1 MNYMK
6 ELQMKPENKS
16 YNLLNVTRAK
26 AKMFEYHIPESDHI
40 KIPEEP
46 AKLLTI
52 SIGLLGDFAASV
64 NRGESGD
71 EYLVELKKNLLF
83 SAHFFDAYHQS
94 RLDGTLDP
102 YLMLLGSAS
111 YYLCDLQGASS
122 VLIQKLKQEID
133 SSEVEGLY
141 CPNLEGAGLEFLLL
155 WILESKFDHYFEKID
170 SVFGQF
176 IEGISKD
183 FCSFFSSGND
193 EKLKSQLNELRKY
206 IYSVGSPRQILL
218 GDLICSIGYKKIQNS
233 TWMCLPKYSGL
244 SKREWINTLKK
255 KNFIKEFWP
264 AQHLLGKAGILK
276 GKSAIVQMPTSAGK
290 TKSTELIIRSAF
302 LSGRATLAVIV
313 APFRAL
319 CNEIKNTLADAFYN
333 EPIEIDELSDTLQVD
348 FKFSDLLGHQQ
359 ILVLTPEKLFYILKH
374 SVDLASKIDLLILDE
389 GHQFDSGTRGVT
401 YELLLTSLNLKIP
414 QEAQKILISAV
425 ISNAENIGE
434 WLNGESNVVDGE
446 ALIPTFKSIAFAS
459 WIDQQ
464 GRIEYV
470 NTDNID
476 RNEFFVPR
484 VIEKI
489 ELNKKVGERKK
500 RYFPEKGKG
509 SGQSIALYLGLKLI
523 SNGSIAIF
531 CGSKAVAVSICEKAI
546 DIIERDI
553 PLNLPKE
560 YSDYQEVIRLR
571 NLHVLNLGEDSSA
584 SIISQYGIFSHHG
597 NVPHG
602 IRLAIEHAMR
612 ENLIRFVVCTSTL
625 AQGVNLPIRYLIV
638 TSIYQA
644 GEPIKVRDFHNL
656 IGRAGRSGMHTEGS
670 ILFVDPEVYENRKN
684 SRGKWSWKQIRDLL
698 NPNNSEPCISNL
710 LSIFDPIKSDDGK
723 YYIDINALDFA
734 KTYIDGSNDIHNWAD
749 EIVQEHHGK
758 NFSHNGVTQQIS
770 WKINLICSLENFL
783 LSFESNEEKLT
794 EANAIV
800 LAEGTLAFYLADEEK
815 KEQLRLLFKILADN
829 IITNMKDSESR
840 IVYGKTFYGIHD
852 SQVILKWLSEY
863 SDKLIVAENN
873 NEIIEALWEIM
884 EIYIHNNSFNKF
896 NKPDIL
902 LEMVKKWV
910 SGRSFSEI
918 YQFSQ
923 DNDCKLGYSAR
934 PRKIKIENIVDIF
947 EGGIAYDASLF
958 VSTLAEFTNL
968 LERNDKIKLFN
979 ILQFFQKH
987 LKYGLPTKTAIALY
1001 EMGFADRV
1009 IAQDLALS
1017 LGLISIE
1024 KQEIIEEL
1032 KKNKEKSQEVMA
1044 KYPSYFQNEMLK
1056 ILNN

>member
-6 ELQMKPENKS
+6 ELQMKPEKKS
-16 YNLLNVTRAK
+16 YYLLNVTRAK
-26 AKMFEYHIPESDHI
+26 AKMFEYHVPKSDHI
-40 KIPEEP
+40 KIPEDP
-46 AKLLTI
+46 TKLLTI
-52 SIGLLGDFAASV
+52 SIGLLGDFAAAI
-64 NRGESGD
+64 NRGESGN
-71 EYLVELKKNLLF
+71 EQLSELKKNLLF
-83 SAHFFDAYHQS
+83 SAHFFDFYLQS
-94 RLDGTLDP
+94 NLAINLDS
-102 YLMLLGSAS
+102 YLMLLGAAS
-111 YYLCDLQGASS
+111 YYLCDLQGSAS
-122 VLIQKLKQEID
+122 VLIKDINRETLD
-133 SSEVEGLY
+133 LNGEGL
-141 CPNLEGAGLEFLLL
+141 ETLLFCL
-155 WILESKFDHYFEKID
+155 LYSEYDYTDKHLFSDLNNNIIKNILYFYKEASHEHELIN
-170 SVFGQF
+170 SVV
-176 IEGISKD
+176 
-183 FCSFFSSGND
+183 
-193 EKLKSQLNELRKY
+193 KLRNEVY
-206 IYSVGSPRQILL
+206 INGTPRQLLL
-218 GDLICSIGYKKIQNS
+218 GDLIAAIVKKKLENS
-233 TWMCLPKYSGL
+233 AWKNLPLYSGV
-244 SKREWINTLKK
+244 SKEKWQPILQ
-255 KNFIKEFWP
+255 KNSFIKEFWP

-276 GKSAIVQMPTSAGK
+276 GKSAVIQMPTSAGK

-333 EPIEIDELSDTLQVD
+333 EPIKIDELSDTLQID

-389 GHQFDSGTRGVT
+389 GYQFDSGTRGVT

-425 ISNAENIGE
+425 ISNAKDIGE

-446 ALIPTFKSIAFAS
+446 ALIPAFKSIAFAS
-459 WIDQQ
+459 WLDQQ

-470 NTDNID
+470 NATDID

-489 ELNKKVGERKK
+489 ELNKKGRERKK
-500 RYFPEKGKG
+500 RYFPEKGD
-509 SGQSIALYLGLKLI
+509 GQSIAIYLGFKLV

-531 CGSKAVAVSICEKAI
+531 CGSKPTAVSICEKAI
-546 DIIERDI
+546 DIIERNTH
-553 PLNLPKE
+553 LKQPKE
-560 YSDYQEVIRLR
+560 YSNYQEVIRLR
-571 NLHVLNLGEDSSA
+571 NLHILNLGEDSSA
-584 SIISQYGIFSHHG
+584 SISSQYGIFSHHG

-602 IRLAIEHAMR
+602 IRLAVEYAMR

-644 GEPIKVRDFHNL
+644 GDRIKVRDFHNL

-684 SRGKWSWKQIRDLL
+684 SREKWRWEQIKDLL

-710 LSIFDPIKSDDGK
+710 LSIFDPITSDDGK
-723 YYIDINALDFA
+723 SHIDIKALDFA
-734 KTYIDGSNDIHNWAD
+734 KAYIYGSNDIHNLVD
-749 EIVQEHHGK
+749 EIVQKYHDK

-863 SDKLIVAENN
+863 SDKLIVVENN

-884 EIYIHNNSFNKF
+884 KIYIRNKSFNKF

-918 YQFSQ
+918 YQFSK
-923 DNDCKLGYSAR
+923 DNDCKLGYGTR

-1024 KQEIIEEL
+1024 KQKIIEEL

-1044 KYPSYFQNEMLK
+1044 KYPSYFQNEMQK
-1056 ILNN
+1056 ILNS

>member
-26 AKMFEYHIPESDHI
+26 AKMFEYHVPESDHI
-40 KIPEEP
+40 KIPEDP

-52 SIGLLGDFAASV
+52 SIGLLGDFAAAI

-71 EYLVELKKNLLF
+71 EQLSELKKNLLF
-83 SAHFFDAYHQS
+83 SAHFFDFYLQS
-94 RLDGTLDP
+94 NLAMNLDS
-102 YLMLLGSAS
+102 YLMLLGAAS
-111 YYLCDLQGASS
+111 YYLCDLQGSAS
-122 VLIQKLKQEID
+122 VLIKGINRESLD
-133 SSEVEGLY
+133 LNGEGL
-141 CPNLEGAGLEFLLL
+141 ETLLFCL
-155 WILESKFDHYFEKID
+155 LRSEYDYYD
-170 SVFGQF
+170 
-176 IEGISKD
+176 SKD
-183 FCSFFSSGND
+183 KNIFSDLNNNIIKKIHLFYKKGSND
-193 EKLKSQLNELRKY
+193 HELLNLVAKLRSE
-206 IYSVGSPRQILL
+206 IYKNGTPRQLLL
-218 GDLICSIGYKKIQNS
+218 GDLITAVVKKKLENS
-233 TWMCLPKYSGL
+233 VWKNLPFYSGV
-244 SKREWINTLKK
+244 SKEKWQLILQKDS
-255 KNFIKEFWP
+255 FIKEFWP
-264 AQHLLGKAGILK
+264 SQHLLGKADVLK
-276 GKSAIVQMPTSAGK
+276 GKSAVIQMPTSAGK

-302 LSGRATLAVIV
+302 LSGRANLAVIV

-333 EPIEIDELSDTLQVD
+333 EPIKIDELSDTLQID

-389 GHQFDSGTRGVT
+389 GHQFDSGARGVT

-425 ISNAENIGE
+425 ISNAKDIGE

-446 ALIPTFKSIAFAS
+446 ALIPAFKSIAFAS
-459 WIDQQ
+459 WLDQQ

-531 CGSKAVAVSICEKAI
+531 CGSKPVAVSICEKAI

-684 SRGKWSWKQIRDLL
+684 SRGKWSWKQIKDLL

-710 LSIFDPIKSDDGK
+710 LSIFDPITSDDGK

-734 KTYIDGSNDIHNWAD
+734 KAYIYGSNDIHNLAD
-749 EIVQEHHGK
+749 EIVQKYHDK
-758 NFSHNGVTQQIS
+758 NFSHNGVTQKIS

-884 EIYIHNNSFNKF
+884 KIYIHNNSFNKF

-923 DNDCKLGYSAR
+923 DNDCKLGPSTR

>member
-1 MNYMK
+1 
-6 ELQMKPENKS
+6 MKPENKS

-40 KIPEEP
+40 KIPEDP

-52 SIGLLGDFAASV
+52 SIGLLGDFAAAI

-71 EYLVELKKNLLF
+71 EQLSELKKNLLF
-83 SAHFFDAYHQS
+83 SAHFFDFYLQS
-94 RLDGTLDP
+94 NLAMNLDS
-102 YLMLLGSAS
+102 YLMLLGAAS
-111 YYLCDLQGASS
+111 YYLCDLQGSAS
-122 VLIQKLKQEID
+122 VLIKGINRESLD
-133 SSEVEGLY
+133 LNGEGL
-141 CPNLEGAGLEFLLL
+141 ETLLFCL
-155 WILESKFDHYFEKID
+155 LRSEYDYYD
-170 SVFGQF
+170 
-176 IEGISKD
+176 SKD
-183 FCSFFSSGND
+183 KNIFSDLNNNIIKKIHLFYKKGSND
-193 EKLKSQLNELRKY
+193 HELLNLVAKLRSE
-206 IYSVGSPRQILL
+206 IYKNGTPRQLLL
-218 GDLICSIGYKKIQNS
+218 GDLITAVVKKKLENS
-233 TWMCLPKYSGL
+233 VWKNLPFYSGV
-244 SKREWINTLKK
+244 SKEKWQLILQKDS
-255 KNFIKEFWP
+255 FIKEFWP
-264 AQHLLGKAGILK
+264 SQHLLGKADVLK
-276 GKSAIVQMPTSAGK
+276 GKSAVIQMPTSAGK

-302 LSGRATLAVIV
+302 LSGRANLAVIV

-333 EPIEIDELSDTLQVD
+333 EPIKIDELSDTLQID

-425 ISNAENIGE
+425 ISNAKDIGE

-446 ALIPTFKSIAFAS
+446 ALIPAFKSIAFAS
-459 WIDQQ
+459 WLDQQ

-531 CGSKAVAVSICEKAI
+531 CGSKPVAVSICEKAI

-710 LSIFDPIKSDDGK
+710 LSIFDPITSDDGK

-923 DNDCKLGYSAR
+923 DNDCKLGPSTR

>member
-1 MNYMK
+1 
-6 ELQMKPENKS
+6 MKPENKS

-26 AKMFEYHIPESDHI
+26 AKMFEYHVPESDHI
-40 KIPEEP
+40 KIPEDP

-122 VLIQKLKQEID
+122 VLIQKLKQKID

-206 IYSVGSPRQILL
+206 IYSAGSPRQILL

-244 SKREWINTLKK
+244 SKGEWINTLKK

-264 AQHLLGKAGILK
+264 AQHLLGKADILK
-276 GKSAIVQMPTSAGK
+276 GKSAIVQMPTSVGK
-290 TKSTELIIRSAF
+290 TKSIELIIRSAF
-302 LSGRATLAVIV
+302 LSGRAILAVIV

-319 CNEIKNTLADAFYN
+319 CNEIKNTLVDAFYN
-333 EPIEIDELSDTLQVD
+333 ESIKIDELSDTLQID
-348 FKFSDLLGHQQ
+348 FEFSNLFGHQQ
-359 ILVLTPEKLFYILKH
+359 ILVLTPEKLFYILKY

-389 GHQFDSGTRGVT
+389 GHQFDSGARGIT
-401 YELLLTSLNLKIP
+401 YELLLTSLNFKIP
-414 QEAQKILISAV
+414 HEAQKILISAV

-434 WLNGESNVVDGE
+434 WLNGESNVIDGE

-459 WIDQQ
+459 WLDQQ

-470 NTDNID
+470 DTDNID

-500 RYFPEKGKG
+500 RYFPEKGKR

-523 SNGSIAIF
+523 SNGSVAIF
-531 CGSKAVAVSICEKAI
+531 CGSKPVAVSICEKAI

-670 ILFVDPEVYENRKN
+670 ILFVDPKVYDSRK
-684 SRGKWSWKQIRDLL
+684 KWEQVKKLL
-698 NPNNSEPCISNL
+698 NPNNSEPCVSNL
-710 LSIFDPIKSDDGK
+710 LSIFDPITSDDGK

-749 EIVQEHHGK
+749 EIVQKHHDK
-758 NFSHNGVTQQIS
+758 NFSHDGVTRQIS

-783 LSFESNEEKLT
+783 LSFETSEKKLT
-794 EANAIV
+794 ELNAID
-800 LAEGTLAFYLADEEK
+800 LAESTLAFYLADEEK
-815 KEQLRLLFKILADN
+815 KEQLSLLFKILADN
-829 IITNMKDSESR
+829 IIINMKNSDSR
-840 IVYGKTFYGIHD
+840 IVYGKTFYGIRD

-863 SDKLIVAENN
+863 SDKLAAAENN
-873 NEIIEALWEIM
+873 SEIIEFLWEIM
-884 EIYIHNNSFNKF
+884 KDYIHNNSFNKF
-896 NKPDIL
+896 NQKDIL
-902 LEMVKKWV
+902 CEMVKKWI
-910 SGRSFSEI
+910 SGCSFSEI
-918 YQFSQ
+918 YQFSKIKGCQ
-923 DNDCKLGYSAR
+923 LRAGTQLR
-934 PRKIKIENIVDIF
+934 EIKIENIVDIF
-947 EGGIAYDASLF
+947 EGGIAYDSALF
-958 VSTLAEFTNL
+958 VSALAEFTNL
-968 LERNDKIKLFN
+968 LERSDKFKLFN
-979 ILQFFQKH
+979 KLQIFQKH
-987 LKYGLPTKTAIALY
+987 LKYGLPSETAITLY

-1017 LGLISIE
+1017 LGLMSIE

-1044 KYPSYFQNEMLK
+1044 KYPSYFQNEMLR
-1056 ILNN
+1056 ILDN

>member
-1 MNYMK
+1 MK
-6 ELQMKPENKS
+6 EQQMKPEKKS

-26 AKMFEYHIPESDHI
+26 AKMFEYHVSESDHI
-40 KIPEEP
+40 RIPEDP

-52 SIGLLGDFAASV
+52 SIGLLGDFAAAI

-71 EYLVELKKNLLF
+71 EELSELKKNLLF
-83 SAHFFDAYHQS
+83 SAHFFDFYRQS
-94 RLDGTLDP
+94 NLAINLDS
-102 YLMLLGSAS
+102 YLMLLGAAS
-111 YYLCDLQGASS
+111 YYLCDLQGSAS
-122 VLIQKLKQEID
+122 VLIKDINRESLD
-133 SSEVEGLY
+133 LNGEGL
-141 CPNLEGAGLEFLLL
+141 ETLLFCL
-155 WILESKFDHYFEKID
+155 LHSEYDYTDKHLFSDLNNNIIKNILYFYKEASHEHELIN
-170 SVFGQF
+170 SVV
-176 IEGISKD
+176 
-183 FCSFFSSGND
+183 
-193 EKLKSQLNELRKY
+193 KLRNEVY
-206 IYSVGSPRQILL
+206 INGTPRQLLL
-218 GDLICSIGYKKIQNS
+218 GDLIAAIVKKKLENS
-233 TWMCLPKYSGL
+233 AWKNLPLYSGV
-244 SKREWINTLKK
+244 SKEKWQPILQ
-255 KNFIKEFWP
+255 KNSFIKEFWP

-276 GKSAIVQMPTSAGK
+276 GKSAVIQMPTSAGK

-333 EPIEIDELSDTLQVD
+333 EPIKIDELSDTLQID

-374 SVDLASKIDLLILDE
+374 SVELAKKIDLLILDE

-414 QEAQKILISAV
+414 QKAQKILISAV

-434 WLNGESNVVDGE
+434 WLNGESNVVDGK
-446 ALIPTFKSIAFAS
+446 ALTPTFKSIAFAS
-459 WIDQQ
+459 WLDQQ

-470 NTDNID
+470 NANDID

-489 ELNKKVGERKK
+489 ELNKKGRERKK
-500 RYFPEKGKG
+500 RYFPEKGD
-509 SGQSIALYLGLKLI
+509 GQSIAIYLGFKLV

-531 CGSKAVAVSICEKAI
+531 CGSKPTAVSICEKAI
-546 DIIERDI
+546 DIIERNTH
-553 PLNLPKE
+553 LKQPKE
-560 YSDYQEVIRLR
+560 YSNDQEVIRLR
-571 NLHVLNLGEDSSA
+571 NLHILNLGEDSSA
-584 SIISQYGIFSHHG
+584 SISSQYGIFSHHG

-602 IRLAIEHAMR
+602 IRLAVEYAMR

-644 GEPIKVRDFHNL
+644 GDRIKVRDFHNL

-684 SRGKWSWKQIRDLL
+684 SREKWRWEQIKDLL

-710 LSIFDPIKSDDGK
+710 LSIFDPITSDDGK
-723 YYIDINALDFA
+723 YYIDIKALDFA
-734 KTYIDGSNDIHNWAD
+734 KAYIYVSNGIHNLAD
-749 EIVQEHHGK
+749 EIVRRYHDK

-815 KEQLRLLFKILADN
+815 KEQLRLLFKLLADN

-840 IVYGKTFYGIHD
+840 IVYRKTFYGIHD

-863 SDKLIVAENN
+863 SDKLIVTENN

-884 EIYIHNNSFNKF
+884 KIYIRNKSFNKF

-910 SGRSFSEI
+910 SGHSFSEI
-918 YQFSQ
+918 YQFSK
-923 DNDCKLGYSAR
+923 DNDCKLDYGTI

>member
-26 AKMFEYHIPESDHI
+26 AKMFEYHVPESDHI
-40 KIPEEP
+40 KIPEDP

-52 SIGLLGDFAASV
+52 SIGLLGDFAASI

-71 EYLVELKKNLLF
+71 EYFVELKKNLLF

-122 VLIQKLKQEID
+122 VLIQKIKQEID

-206 IYSVGSPRQILL
+206 IYSVGSPRQILF

-264 AQHLLGKAGILK
+264 AQHLLGKADILK
-276 GKSAIVQMPTSAGK
+276 GESAIVQMPTSAGK

-333 EPIEIDELSDTLQVD
+333 EPIKIDELSDTLQID
-348 FKFSDLLGHQQ
+348 FEFSNLFGHQQ
-359 ILVLTPEKLFYILKH
+359 ILILTPEKLFYILKH
-374 SVDLASKIDLLILDE
+374 SVDLATKIDLLILDE
-389 GHQFDSGTRGVT
+389 GHQFDSGARGIT

-414 QEAQKILISAV
+414 QKAQKILISAV

-459 WIDQQ
+459 WSDQL

-476 RNEFFVPR
+476 HNEFFVPR

-489 ELNKKVGERKK
+489 ELNKKGKERKK

-531 CGSKAVAVSICEKAI
+531 CGSKLAAVSICEKAI
-546 DIIERDI
+546 DIIKRNV
-553 PLNLPKE
+553 PLNLPE
-560 YSDYQEVIRLR
+560 TYSDSQEVIRLR
-571 NLHVLNLGEDSSA
+571 NLHILNLGEDSSA
-584 SIISQYGIFSHHG
+584 SISSKYGIFSHHG

-644 GEPIKVRDFHNL
+644 GERIKVRDFHNL
-656 IGRAGRSGMHTEGS
+656 IGRAGRSDMHTEGS
-670 ILFVDPEVYENRKN
+670 ILFVDPEVYD
-684 SRGKWSWKQIRDLL
+684 SRNIFIEKWRWKQIKELL

-723 YYIDINALDFA
+723 YYIDIKILDFVA
-734 KTYIDGSNDIHNWAD
+734 AYIDSSNDIHKWID
-749 EIVQEHHGK
+749 EIVQKHHDK
-758 NFSHNGVTQQIS
+758 NFSHDGVTQQIF

-783 LSFESNEEKLT
+783 LSFESNEEELT
-794 EANAIV
+794 ELNAIA

-815 KEQLRLLFKILADN
+815 KEQLRLLFKILVDN
-829 IITNMKDSESR
+829 IVTNMKDSNIR
-840 IVYGKTFYGIHD
+840 IVYGKTFYGIRD
-852 SQVILKWLSEY
+852 SQAILKWLSEY
-863 SDKLIVAENN
+863 SDKIVMAKDN
-873 NEIIEALWEIM
+873 NEIIESLWEM
-884 EIYIHNNSFNKF
+884 MKNYIHNNSFKKF
-896 NKPDIL
+896 NQKDIL
-902 LEMVKKWV
+902 CEMVKKWI
-910 SGRSFSEI
+910 SGCSFSEI
-918 YQFSQ
+918 YQFSKIKGCQ
-923 DNDCKLGYSAR
+923 LRAGTQL
-934 PRKIKIENIVDIF
+934 RKIKIENIVDIF
-947 EGGIAYDASLF
+947 EGGIAYDSALF

-968 LERNDKIKLFN
+968 LEQNDKFKLFN
-979 ILQFFQKH
+979 KLQIFQKH
-987 LKYGLPTKTAIALY
+987 LKYGLPSETAITLY

-1017 LGLISIE
+1017 LGLMSIE

-1044 KYPSYFQNEMLK
+1044 KYPSYFQNEMLR
-1056 ILNN
+1056 ILDN

>member
-26 AKMFEYHIPESDHI
+26 AKMFEYHVPESDHI
-40 KIPEEP
+40 KIPEDP

-52 SIGLLGDFAASV
+52 SIGLLGDFAAAI

-71 EYLVELKKNLLF
+71 EQLSELKKNLLF
-83 SAHFFDAYHQS
+83 SAHFFDFYLQS
-94 RLDGTLDP
+94 NLAMNLDS
-102 YLMLLGSAS
+102 YLMLLGAAS
-111 YYLCDLQGASS
+111 YYLCDLQGSAS
-122 VLIQKLKQEID
+122 VLIKGINRESLD
-133 SSEVEGLY
+133 LNGEGL
-141 CPNLEGAGLEFLLL
+141 ETLLFCL
-155 WILESKFDHYFEKID
+155 LRSEYDYYD
-170 SVFGQF
+170 
-176 IEGISKD
+176 SKD
-183 FCSFFSSGND
+183 KNIFSDLNNNIIKKIHLFYKKGSND
-193 EKLKSQLNELRKY
+193 HELLNLVAKLRSE
-206 IYSVGSPRQILL
+206 IYKNGTPRQLLL
-218 GDLICSIGYKKIQNS
+218 GDLITAVVKKKLENS
-233 TWMCLPKYSGL
+233 VWKNLPFYSGV
-244 SKREWINTLKK
+244 SKEKWQLILQKDS
-255 KNFIKEFWP
+255 FIKEFWP
-264 AQHLLGKAGILK
+264 SQHLLGKADVLK
-276 GKSAIVQMPTSAGK
+276 GKSAVIQMPTSAGK

-302 LSGRATLAVIV
+302 LSGRANLAVIV

-333 EPIEIDELSDTLQVD
+333 EPIKIDELSDTLQID

-425 ISNAENIGE
+425 ISNAKDIGE

-446 ALIPTFKSIAFAS
+446 ALIPAFKSIAFAS
-459 WIDQQ
+459 WLDQQ

-531 CGSKAVAVSICEKAI
+531 CGSKPVAVSICEKAI

-684 SRGKWSWKQIRDLL
+684 SRGKWSWKQIKDLL

-710 LSIFDPIKSDDGK
+710 LSIFDPITSDDGK

-734 KTYIDGSNDIHNWAD
+734 KAYIYGSNDIHNLAD
-749 EIVQEHHGK
+749 EIVQKYHDK
-758 NFSHNGVTQQIS
+758 NFSHNGVTQKIS

-884 EIYIHNNSFNKF
+884 KIYIHNNSFNKF

-923 DNDCKLGYSAR
+923 DNDCKLGPSTR

>member
-26 AKMFEYHIPESDHI
+26 AKMVEYHVPESDHI
-40 KIPEEP
+40 KIPEDP

-94 RLDGTLDP
+94 KLDGTLDP

-122 VLIQKLKQEID
+122 VLIKKLKQEID

-155 WILESKFDHYFEKID
+155 WILESKFDHYFKKID

-244 SKREWINTLKK
+244 SKREWVNTLKK

-264 AQHLLGKAGILK
+264 AQHLLGKADILK

-319 CNEIKNTLADAFYN
+319 CNEIKNTLTNAFYN
-333 EPIEIDELSDTLQVD
+333 EPIKIDELSDTLQID
-348 FKFSDLLGHQQ
+348 FKFSDLVGHQQ

-401 YELLLTSLNLKIP
+401 YELLLTSLNSKLP

-425 ISNAENIGE
+425 ISNAKDIGE

-446 ALIPTFKSIAFAS
+446 ALIPAFKSIAFAS
-459 WIDQQ
+459 WLDQQ

-470 NTDNID
+470 NATDID

-489 ELNKKVGERKK
+489 ELNKKGRERKK
-500 RYFPEKGKG
+500 RYFPEKGD
-509 SGQSIALYLGLKLI
+509 GQSIAIHLGFKLV

-531 CGSKAVAVSICEKAI
+531 CGSKPTAVSICEKAI
-546 DIIERDI
+546 DIIERNTH
-553 PLNLPKE
+553 LKQPKE
-560 YSDYQEVIRLR
+560 YSNGQEVIRLR
-571 NLHVLNLGEDSSA
+571 NLHILNLGEDSSS
-584 SIISQYGIFSHHG
+584 SISSQYGIFSHHG

-602 IRLAIEHAMR
+602 IRLAVEYAMR
-612 ENLIRFVVCTSTL
+612 KNLIRFVVCTSTL

-644 GEPIKVRDFHNL
+644 GDRIKVRDFHNL

-670 ILFVDPEVYENRKN
+670 ILFVDPEVYDSRKN
-684 SRGKWSWKQIRDLL
+684 FREKWRWEQIKDLL

-710 LSIFDPIKSDDGK
+710 LSIFDPIKSDDGE
-723 YYIDINALDFA
+723 YHIDIKALDFA
-734 KTYIDGSNDIHNWAD
+734 KAYIYGSDDIHNLAD
-749 EIVQEHHGK
+749 EIVQKYHDK
-758 NFSHNGVTQQIS
+758 NFSHNSVTQQIS

-815 KEQLRLLFKILADN
+815 KEQLRLLFKLLADN

-884 EIYIHNNSFNKF
+884 KIYIRNKSFNKF

-902 LEMVKKWV
+902 LEMVNKWV
-910 SGRSFSEI
+910 SGCSFSEI
-918 YQFSQ
+918 YQFSK
-923 DNDCKLGYSAR
+923 DNDCKLGYGTR

-1024 KQEIIEEL
+1024 KQKIIEEL

-1056 ILNN
+1056 ILNS

>member
-1 MNYMK
+1 M
-6 ELQMKPENKS
+6 
-16 YNLLNVTRAK
+16 TRAK
-26 AKMFEYHIPESDHI
+26 AKMFEYHVPKSDHI
-40 KIPEEP
+40 KIPEDP
-46 AKLLTI
+46 TKLLTI
-52 SIGLLGDFAASV
+52 SIGLLGDFAAAI
-64 NRGESGD
+64 NRGESGN
-71 EYLVELKKNLLF
+71 EQLSELKKNLLF
-83 SAHFFDAYHQS
+83 SAHFFDFYLQS
-94 RLDGTLDP
+94 NLAINLDS
-102 YLMLLGSAS
+102 YLMLLGAAS
-111 YYLCDLQGASS
+111 YYLCDLQGSAS
-122 VLIQKLKQEID
+122 VLIKDINRETLD
-133 SSEVEGLY
+133 LNGEGL
-141 CPNLEGAGLEFLLL
+141 ETLLFCL
-155 WILESKFDHYFEKID
+155 LYSEYDYTDKHLFSDLNNNIIKNILYFYKEASHEHELIN
-170 SVFGQF
+170 SVV
-176 IEGISKD
+176 
-183 FCSFFSSGND
+183 
-193 EKLKSQLNELRKY
+193 KLRNEVY
-206 IYSVGSPRQILL
+206 INGTPRQLLL
-218 GDLICSIGYKKIQNS
+218 GDLIAAIVKKKLENS
-233 TWMCLPKYSGL
+233 AWKNLPLYSGV
-244 SKREWINTLKK
+244 SKEKWQPILQ
-255 KNFIKEFWP
+255 KNSFIKEFWP

-276 GKSAIVQMPTSAGK
+276 GKSAVIQMPTSAGK

-333 EPIEIDELSDTLQVD
+333 EPIKIDELSDTLQID

-425 ISNAENIGE
+425 ISNAKDIGE

-446 ALIPTFKSIAFAS
+446 ALIPAFKSIAFAS
-459 WIDQQ
+459 WLDQQ

-470 NTDNID
+470 NATDID

-489 ELNKKVGERKK
+489 ELNKKGRERKK
-500 RYFPEKGKG
+500 RYFPEKGD
-509 SGQSIALYLGLKLI
+509 GQSIAIYLGFKLV

-531 CGSKAVAVSICEKAI
+531 CGSKPTAVSICEKAI
-546 DIIERDI
+546 DIIERNTH
-553 PLNLPKE
+553 LKQPKE
-560 YSDYQEVIRLR
+560 YSNYQEVIRLR
-571 NLHVLNLGEDSSA
+571 NLHILNLGEDSSA
-584 SIISQYGIFSHHG
+584 SISSQYGIFSHHG

-602 IRLAIEHAMR
+602 IRLAVEYAMR

-644 GEPIKVRDFHNL
+644 GDRIKVRDFHNL

-684 SRGKWSWKQIRDLL
+684 SREKWRWEQIKDLL

-710 LSIFDPIKSDDGK
+710 LSIFDPITSDDGK
-723 YYIDINALDFA
+723 SHIDIKALDFA
-734 KTYIDGSNDIHNWAD
+734 KAYIYGSNDIHNLVD
-749 EIVQEHHGK
+749 EIVQKYHDK

-863 SDKLIVAENN
+863 SDKLIVVENN

-884 EIYIHNNSFNKF
+884 KIYIRNKSFNKF

-918 YQFSQ
+918 YQFSK
-923 DNDCKLGYSAR
+923 DNDCKLGYGTR

-1024 KQEIIEEL
+1024 KQKIIEEL

-1044 KYPSYFQNEMLK
+1044 KYPSYFQNEMQK
-1056 ILNN
+1056 ILNS

>member
-1 MNYMK
+1 MHYMK
-6 ELQMKPENKS
+6 ELQMKPEKKS
-16 YNLLNVTRAK
+16 YYLLNVTRAK
-26 AKMFEYHIPESDHI
+26 AKMFEYHVPKSDHI
-40 KIPEEP
+40 KIPEDP
-46 AKLLTI
+46 TKLLAI
-52 SIGLLGDFAASV
+52 SIGLLGDFAAAI
-64 NRGESGD
+64 NRGESGN
-71 EYLVELKKNLLF
+71 EQLSELKKNLLF
-83 SAHFFDAYHQS
+83 SAQFFDFYLQS
-94 RLDGTLDP
+94 NLAINLDS
-102 YLMLLGSAS
+102 YLMLLGAAS
-111 YYLCDLQGASS
+111 YYLCDLQGSAS
-122 VLIQKLKQEID
+122 VLIKDINRESLD
-133 SSEVEGLY
+133 LNGEGL
-141 CPNLEGAGLEFLLL
+141 ETLLFCL
-155 WILESKFDHYFEKID
+155 LHSEYDYTDKHLFSDLNNNIIKNILYFYKEASHEHELVN
-170 SVFGQF
+170 SVV
-176 IEGISKD
+176 
-183 FCSFFSSGND
+183 
-193 EKLKSQLNELRKY
+193 KLRNEVY
-206 IYSVGSPRQILL
+206 INGTPRQLLL
-218 GDLICSIGYKKIQNS
+218 GDLIAAIVNKKLENS
-233 TWMCLPKYSGL
+233 AWKNLPLYSGV
-244 SKREWINTLKK
+244 SKEKWQPILQ
-255 KNFIKEFWP
+255 KNSFIKEFWP

-276 GKSAIVQMPTSAGK
+276 GKSAVIQMPTSAGK
-290 TKSTELIIRSAF
+290 TKSTELIIRCAF

-333 EPIEIDELSDTLQVD
+333 EPIKIDELSDTLQID

-425 ISNAENIGE
+425 ISNAKDIGE

-446 ALIPTFKSIAFAS
+446 ALIPAFKSIAFAS
-459 WIDQQ
+459 WLDQQ

-470 NTDNID
+470 NATDID

-489 ELNKKVGERKK
+489 ELNKKGRERKK
-500 RYFPEKGKG
+500 RYFPEKGD
-509 SGQSIALYLGLKLI
+509 GQSIAIYLGFKLV

-531 CGSKAVAVSICEKAI
+531 CGSKPTAVSICEKAI
-546 DIIERDI
+546 DIIERNN
-553 PLNLPKE
+553 NLKQPKE
-560 YSDYQEVIRLR
+560 YSNDQEVIRLR
-571 NLHVLNLGEDSSA
+571 NLHILNLGEDSSA
-584 SIISQYGIFSHHG
+584 SISSQYGIFSHHG

-602 IRLAIEHAMR
+602 IRLAVEYAMR

-644 GEPIKVRDFHNL
+644 GDRIKVRDFHNL

-684 SRGKWSWKQIRDLL
+684 SREKWRWEQIKDLL

-723 YYIDINALDFA
+723 YHIDIKALDFA
-734 KTYIDGSNDIHNWAD
+734 KAYIYGSDDIHNLAD
-749 EIVQEHHGK
+749 EIVQKYHDK

-884 EIYIHNNSFNKF
+884 KIYIHNNSFNKF

-902 LEMVKKWV
+902 LEMVKKWI

-918 YQFSQ
+918 YQFSK

-1024 KQEIIEEL
+1024 KQEIIKEL

-1044 KYPSYFQNEMLK
+1044 KYPSYFQNEMLR
-1056 ILNN
+1056 ILDN

>member
-1 MNYMK
+1 
-6 ELQMKPENKS
+6 MKPENKS

-26 AKMFEYHIPESDHI
+26 AKMFEYHVPENDHI
-40 KIPEEP
+40 KIPEDP
-46 AKLLTI
+46 TKLLTI
-52 SIGLLGDFAASV
+52 SIGLLGDFAAAI
-64 NRGESGD
+64 NRGESGN
-71 EYLVELKKNLLF
+71 EQLSELKKNLLF
-83 SAHFFDAYHQS
+83 SAHFFDFYLQS
-94 RLDGTLDP
+94 NLAINLDS
-102 YLMLLGSAS
+102 YLMLLGAAS
-111 YYLCDLQGASS
+111 YYLCDLQGSAS
-122 VLIQKLKQEID
+122 VLIKDINRESLD
-133 SSEVEGLY
+133 LNGEGL
-141 CPNLEGAGLEFLLL
+141 ETLLFCL
-155 WILESKFDHYFEKID
+155 LHSEYDYTDKHLFSDLNNNIIKNIIYFYKEASHEHELIN
-170 SVFGQF
+170 SVV
-176 IEGISKD
+176 
-183 FCSFFSSGND
+183 
-193 EKLKSQLNELRKY
+193 KLRNEVY
-206 IYSVGSPRQILL
+206 INGTPRQLLL
-218 GDLICSIGYKKIQNS
+218 GDLIAAIVKKKLENS
-233 TWMCLPKYSGL
+233 AWKNLPLYSGV
-244 SKREWINTLKK
+244 SKEKWQPILQKDS
-255 KNFIKEFWP
+255 FIKEFWP

-276 GKSAIVQMPTSAGK
+276 GKSAVIQMPTSAGK
-290 TKSTELIIRSAF
+290 TKSTELIVRSAF

-333 EPIEIDELSDTLQVD
+333 EPIKIDELSDTLQID

-374 SVDLASKIDLLILDE
+374 YVDLASKIDLLILDE

-414 QEAQKILISAV
+414 QKAQKILISAV
-425 ISNAENIGE
+425 ISNAKDIGE
-434 WLNGESNVVDGE
+434 WLNGESNVIDGE
-446 ALIPTFKSIAFAS
+446 ALIPAFKSIAFAS
-459 WIDQQ
+459 WLDQQ

-470 NTDNID
+470 NATDID

-489 ELNKKVGERKK
+489 ELNKKGRERKK
-500 RYFPEKGKG
+500 RYFPEKGD
-509 SGQSIALYLGLKLI
+509 GQSIAIYLGFKLV

-531 CGSKAVAVSICEKAI
+531 CGSKPTAVSICEKAI
-546 DIIERDI
+546 DIIERNTH
-553 PLNLPKE
+553 LKQPKE
-560 YSDYQEVIRLR
+560 YSNYQEVIRLR
-571 NLHVLNLGEDSSA
+571 NLHILNLGKDSSA
-584 SIISQYGIFSHHG
+584 SISSQYGIFSHHG

-602 IRLAIEHAMR
+602 IRLAVEYAMR
-612 ENLIRFVVCTSTL
+612 ENLIHFVVCTSTL

-644 GEPIKVRDFHNL
+644 GDRIKVRDFHNL

-684 SRGKWSWKQIRDLL
+684 SREKWRWEQIKDLL

-710 LSIFDPIKSDDGK
+710 LSIFEPITSDDGK
-723 YYIDINALDFA
+723 FYIDIKALDFA
-734 KTYIDGSNDIHNWAD
+734 KAYIYGSNDIHNWAD
-749 EIVQEHHGK
+749 EIVQKYHDK

-794 EANAIV
+794 ESNAIV

-863 SDKLIVAENN
+863 SNKLIVAENN

-884 EIYIHNNSFNKF
+884 KNYIRNKSFNKF

-910 SGRSFSEI
+910 SGCSFSEI
-918 YQFSQ
+918 YQFSK
-923 DNDCKLGYSAR
+923 DNDCKLGYGTR

-1024 KQEIIEEL
+1024 KQKIIEEL

-1044 KYPSYFQNEMLK
+1044 KYPSYFQNEMLR
-1056 ILNN
+1056 ILDN

>member
-1 MNYMK
+1 
-6 ELQMKPENKS
+6 MKPENKS

-26 AKMFEYHIPESDHI
+26 AKMFEYHVPESDHI
-40 KIPEEP
+40 KIPEDP

-52 SIGLLGDFAASV
+52 SIGLLGDFAAAI

-71 EYLVELKKNLLF
+71 EQLSELKKNLLF
-83 SAHFFDAYHQS
+83 SAHFFDFYLQS
-94 RLDGTLDP
+94 NLAMNLDS
-102 YLMLLGSAS
+102 YLMLLGAAS
-111 YYLCDLQGASS
+111 YYLCDLQGSAS
-122 VLIQKLKQEID
+122 VLIKGINRESLD
-133 SSEVEGLY
+133 LNGEGL
-141 CPNLEGAGLEFLLL
+141 ETLLFCL
-155 WILESKFDHYFEKID
+155 LRSEYDYYD
-170 SVFGQF
+170 
-176 IEGISKD
+176 SKD
-183 FCSFFSSGND
+183 KNIFSDLNNNIIKKIHLFYKKGSND
-193 EKLKSQLNELRKY
+193 HELLNLVAKLRSE
-206 IYSVGSPRQILL
+206 IYKNGTPRQLLL
-218 GDLICSIGYKKIQNS
+218 GDLITAVVKKKLENS
-233 TWMCLPKYSGL
+233 VWKNLPFYSGV
-244 SKREWINTLKK
+244 SKEKWQLILQKDS
-255 KNFIKEFWP
+255 FIKEFWP
-264 AQHLLGKAGILK
+264 SQHLLGKADVLK
-276 GKSAIVQMPTSAGK
+276 GKSAVIQMPTSAGK

-302 LSGRATLAVIV
+302 LSGRANLAVIV

-333 EPIEIDELSDTLQVD
+333 EPIKIDELSDTLQID

-425 ISNAENIGE
+425 ISNAKDIGE

-446 ALIPTFKSIAFAS
+446 ALIPAFKSIAFAS
-459 WIDQQ
+459 WLDQQ

-531 CGSKAVAVSICEKAI
+531 CGSKPVAVSICEKAI

-684 SRGKWSWKQIRDLL
+684 SRGKWSWKQIKDLL

-710 LSIFDPIKSDDGK
+710 LSIFDPITSDDGK

-734 KTYIDGSNDIHNWAD
+734 KAYIYGSNDIHNLAD
-749 EIVQEHHGK
+749 EIVQKYHDK
-758 NFSHNGVTQQIS
+758 NFSYNGVTQKIS

-884 EIYIHNNSFNKF
+884 KIYIHNNSFNKF

-923 DNDCKLGYSAR
+923 DNDCKLGPSTR

>member
-6 ELQMKPENKS
+6 ELQMKPEKKS
-16 YNLLNVTRAK
+16 YYLLNVTRAK
-26 AKMFEYHIPESDHI
+26 AKMFEYHVPKSDHI
-40 KIPEEP
+40 KIPEDP
-46 AKLLTI
+46 TKLLTI
-52 SIGLLGDFAASV
+52 SIGLLGDFAAAI
-64 NRGESGD
+64 NRGESGN
-71 EYLVELKKNLLF
+71 EQLSELKKNLLF
-83 SAHFFDAYHQS
+83 SAHFFDFYLQS
-94 RLDGTLDP
+94 NLAINLDS
-102 YLMLLGSAS
+102 YLMLLGAAS
-111 YYLCDLQGASS
+111 YYLCDLQGSAS
-122 VLIQKLKQEID
+122 VLIKDINRETLD
-133 SSEVEGLY
+133 LNGEGL
-141 CPNLEGAGLEFLLL
+141 ETLLFYTDKHL
-155 WILESKFDHYFEKID
+155 FSDLNNNIIKNILYFYKEASHEHELIN
-170 SVFGQF
+170 SVV
-176 IEGISKD
+176 
-183 FCSFFSSGND
+183 
-193 EKLKSQLNELRKY
+193 KLRNEVY
-206 IYSVGSPRQILL
+206 INGTPRQLLL
-218 GDLICSIGYKKIQNS
+218 GDLIAAIVKKKLENS
-233 TWMCLPKYSGL
+233 AWKNLPLYSGV
-244 SKREWINTLKK
+244 SKEKWQPILQ
-255 KNFIKEFWP
+255 KNSFIKEFWP

-276 GKSAIVQMPTSAGK
+276 GKSAVIQMPTSAGK

-333 EPIEIDELSDTLQVD
+333 EPIKIDELSDTLQID

-425 ISNAENIGE
+425 ISNAKDIGE

-446 ALIPTFKSIAFAS
+446 ALIPAFKSIAFAS
-459 WIDQQ
+459 WLDQQ

-470 NTDNID
+470 NATDID

-489 ELNKKVGERKK
+489 ELNKKGRERKK
-500 RYFPEKGKG
+500 RYFPEKGD
-509 SGQSIALYLGLKLI
+509 GQSIAIYLGFKLV

-531 CGSKAVAVSICEKAI
+531 CGSKPTAVSICEKAI
-546 DIIERDI
+546 DIIERNTH
-553 PLNLPKE
+553 LKQPKE
-560 YSDYQEVIRLR
+560 YSNYQEVIRLR
-571 NLHVLNLGEDSSA
+571 NLHILNLGEDSSA
-584 SIISQYGIFSHHG
+584 SISSQYGIFSHHG

-602 IRLAIEHAMR
+602 IRLAVEYAMR

-644 GEPIKVRDFHNL
+644 GDRIKVRDFHNL

-684 SRGKWSWKQIRDLL
+684 SREKWRWEQIKDLL

-710 LSIFDPIKSDDGK
+710 LSIFDPITSDDGK
-723 YYIDINALDFA
+723 SHIDIKALDFA
-734 KTYIDGSNDIHNWAD
+734 KAYIYGSNDIHNLVD
-749 EIVQEHHGK
+749 EIVQKYHDK

-863 SDKLIVAENN
+863 SDKLIVVENN

-884 EIYIHNNSFNKF
+884 KIYIRNKSFNKF

-918 YQFSQ
+918 YQFSK
-923 DNDCKLGYSAR
+923 DNDCKLGYGTR

-1024 KQEIIEEL
+1024 KQKIIEEL

-1044 KYPSYFQNEMLK
+1044 KYPSYFQNEMQK
-1056 ILNN
+1056 ILNS

>member
-1 MNYMK
+1 
-6 ELQMKPENKS
+6 MKPEKKS

-26 AKMFEYHIPESDHI
+26 AKMFEYHVSESDHI
-40 KIPEEP
+40 RIPEDP

-52 SIGLLGDFAASV
+52 SIGLLGDFAAAI

-71 EYLVELKKNLLF
+71 EELSELKKNLLF
-83 SAHFFDAYHQS
+83 SAHFFDFYRQS
-94 RLDGTLDP
+94 NLAINLDS
-102 YLMLLGSAS
+102 YLMLLGAAS
-111 YYLCDLQGASS
+111 YYLCDLQGSAS
-122 VLIQKLKQEID
+122 VLIKDINRESLD
-133 SSEVEGLY
+133 LNGEGL
-141 CPNLEGAGLEFLLL
+141 ETLLFCL
-155 WILESKFDHYFEKID
+155 LHSEYDYTDKHLFSDLNNNIIKNILYFYKEASHEHELIN
-170 SVFGQF
+170 SVV
-176 IEGISKD
+176 
-183 FCSFFSSGND
+183 
-193 EKLKSQLNELRKY
+193 KLRNEVY
-206 IYSVGSPRQILL
+206 INGTPRQLLL
-218 GDLICSIGYKKIQNS
+218 GDLIAAIVKKKLENS
-233 TWMCLPKYSGL
+233 AWKNLPLYSGV
-244 SKREWINTLKK
+244 SKEKWQPILQ
-255 KNFIKEFWP
+255 KNSFIKEFWP

-276 GKSAIVQMPTSAGK
+276 GKSAVIQMPTSAGK

-333 EPIEIDELSDTLQVD
+333 EPIKIDELSDTLQID

-374 SVDLASKIDLLILDE
+374 SVELAKKIDLLILDE

-414 QEAQKILISAV
+414 QKAQKILISAV

-434 WLNGESNVVDGE
+434 WLNGESNVVDGK
-446 ALIPTFKSIAFAS
+446 ALTPTFKSIAFAS
-459 WIDQQ
+459 WLDQQ

-470 NTDNID
+470 NANDID

-489 ELNKKVGERKK
+489 ELNKKGRERKK
-500 RYFPEKGKG
+500 RYFPEKGD
-509 SGQSIALYLGLKLI
+509 GQSIAIYLGFKLV

-531 CGSKAVAVSICEKAI
+531 CGSKPTAVSICEKAI
-546 DIIERDI
+546 DIIERNTH
-553 PLNLPKE
+553 LKQPKE
-560 YSDYQEVIRLR
+560 YSNDQEVIRLR
-571 NLHVLNLGEDSSA
+571 NLHILNLGEDSSA
-584 SIISQYGIFSHHG
+584 SISSQYGIFSHHG

-602 IRLAIEHAMR
+602 IRLAVEYAMR

-644 GEPIKVRDFHNL
+644 GDRIKVRDFHNL

-684 SRGKWSWKQIRDLL
+684 SRKKWRWEQIKDLL

-710 LSIFDPIKSDDGK
+710 LSIFDPITSDDGK
-723 YYIDINALDFA
+723 YYIDIKALDFA
-734 KTYIDGSNDIHNWAD
+734 KAYIYVSNDIHNLAD
-749 EIVQEHHGK
+749 AIVRGYHDK
-758 NFSHNGVTQQIS
+758 NFSHNSVTQQIS

-815 KEQLRLLFKILADN
+815 KEQLRLLFKLLADN
-829 IITNMKDSESR
+829 IITNMKASESR
-840 IVYGKTFYGIHD
+840 IVYRKTFYGIHD

-863 SDKLIVAENN
+863 SDKLIVTENN

-884 EIYIHNNSFNKF
+884 KIYIRNKSFNKF

-910 SGRSFSEI
+910 SGHSFSEI
-918 YQFSQ
+918 YQFSK
-923 DNDCKLGYSAR
+923 DNDCKLDYGTI

>member
-1 MNYMK
+1 
-6 ELQMKPENKS
+6 MKPENKS

-26 AKMFEYHIPESDHI
+26 AKMFEYHVPESDHI
-40 KIPEEP
+40 KIPEDP

-52 SIGLLGDFAASV
+52 SIGLLGDFAAAI

-71 EYLVELKKNLLF
+71 EQLSELKKNLLF
-83 SAHFFDAYHQS
+83 SAHFFDFYLQS
-94 RLDGTLDP
+94 NLAMNLDS
-102 YLMLLGSAS
+102 YLMLLGAAS
-111 YYLCDLQGASS
+111 YYLCDLQGSAS
-122 VLIQKLKQEID
+122 VLIKGINRESLD
-133 SSEVEGLY
+133 LNGEGLETLLFCLLRSEY
-141 CPNLEGAGLEFLLL
+141 DYYDSKYKNIFSDLNNNIIKNIHLFYKKGSNDHELLNLVA
-155 WILESKFDHYFEKID
+155 
-170 SVFGQF
+170 
-176 IEGISKD
+176 
-183 FCSFFSSGND
+183 
-193 EKLKSQLNELRKY
+193 KLRSE
-206 IYSVGSPRQILL
+206 IYKNGTPRQLLL
-218 GDLICSIGYKKIQNS
+218 GDLITAVVKKKLENS
-233 TWMCLPKYSGL
+233 VWKNLPLYSGV
-244 SKREWINTLKK
+244 SKEKWQLILQKDS
-255 KNFIKEFWP
+255 FIKEFWP
-264 AQHLLGKAGILK
+264 SQHLLGKADVLK
-276 GKSAIVQMPTSAGK
+276 GKSAVIQMPTSAGK

-302 LSGRATLAVIV
+302 LSGRANLAVIV

-333 EPIEIDELSDTLQVD
+333 EPIKIDELSDTLQID

-414 QEAQKILISAV
+414 QKAQKILISAV
-425 ISNAENIGE
+425 ISNAKDIGE
-434 WLNGESNVVDGE
+434 WLNGESNVVDGK
-446 ALIPTFKSIAFAS
+446 ALIPAFKSIAFAS
-459 WIDQQ
+459 WLDQQ

-531 CGSKAVAVSICEKAI
+531 CGSKPVAVSICEKAI

-684 SRGKWSWKQIRDLL
+684 SRGKWSWKQIKDLL

-710 LSIFDPIKSDDGK
+710 LSIFDPITSDDGK

-734 KTYIDGSNDIHNWAD
+734 KAYIYGSNDIHNLAD
-749 EIVQEHHGK
+749 EIVQKYHDK

-794 EANAIV
+794 EANAIA

-815 KEQLRLLFKILADN
+815 KEQLRLLFKILVDN

-863 SDKLIVAENN
+863 SDKLIVAKNN
-873 NEIIEALWEIM
+873 NEIIEVLWEIM
-884 EIYIHNNSFNKF
+884 KIYIHNNSFNKF

-918 YQFSQ
+918 YQYSQ
-923 DNDCKLGYSAR
+923 DNDCKFGYSTR

-1032 KKNKEKSQEVMA
+1032 KKNKEKSQEIIA

>member
-26 AKMFEYHIPESDHI
+26 AKMFEYHVPESDHI
-40 KIPEEP
+40 KIPEDP

-102 YLMLLGSAS
+102 YLILLGSAS

-133 SSEVEGLY
+133 SSEVEDLY

-155 WILESKFDHYFEKID
+155 WILESKFDHYLEKID

-244 SKREWINTLKK
+244 SKGEWINTLKK

-290 TKSTELIIRSAF
+290 TKSIELIIRSAF
-302 LSGRATLAVIV
+302 LSGRAILAVIV

-319 CNEIKNTLADAFYN
+319 CNEIKNTLVDAFYN
-333 EPIEIDELSDTLQVD
+333 ESIKIDELSDTLQID
-348 FKFSDLLGHQQ
+348 FEFSNLLGHQQ
-359 ILVLTPEKLFYILKH
+359 ILVLTPEKLFYILKY
-374 SVDLASKIDLLILDE
+374 SVDLASEIDLLILDE
-389 GHQFDSGTRGVT
+389 GHQFDSGARGIT
-401 YELLLTSLNLKIP
+401 YELLLTSLNFKIP
-414 QEAQKILISAV
+414 HKAQKILISAV

-459 WIDQQ
+459 WLDQQ

-531 CGSKAVAVSICEKAI
+531 CGSKPVAVSICEKAI

-670 ILFVDPEVYENRKN
+670 ILFVDSKVYDSRK
-684 SRGKWSWKQIRDLL
+684 KWEQVKKLL

-710 LSIFDPIKSDDGK
+710 LSIFDPITSDDGK
-723 YYIDINALDFA
+723 YYIDIKALDFA
-734 KTYIDGSNDIHNWAD
+734 KTYIDGSNDIHNLAD
-749 EIVQEHHGK
+749 EIVQKYHDK

-794 EANAIV
+794 ESNAIV

-840 IVYGKTFYGIHD
+840 IVYGKTFYGIRD

-884 EIYIHNNSFNKF
+884 KIYIRNKSFNKF

-902 LEMVKKWV
+902 LEMVKKWI
-910 SGRSFSEI
+910 SGCSFSEI
-918 YQFSQ
+918 YQFSKIKGCQ
-923 DNDCKLGYSAR
+923 LRAETQLR
-934 PRKIKIENIVDIF
+934 EIKIENIVDIF
-947 EGGIAYDASLF
+947 EGGIAYDSALF
-958 VSTLAEFTNL
+958 VSALAEFTNL
-968 LERNDKIKLFN
+968 LERSDKFKLFN
-979 ILQFFQKH
+979 KLQIFQKH
-987 LKYGLPTKTAIALY
+987 LKYGLPSETAITLY

-1024 KQEIIEEL
+1024 KQEIIKEL
-1032 KKNKEKSQEVMA
+1032 NKNKENFQEVMA
-1044 KYPSYFQNEMLK
+1044 KYPSYFQNKMLK
-1056 ILNN
+1056 ILYN

>member
-1 MNYMK
+1 
-6 ELQMKPENKS
+6 MKPENKS

-26 AKMFEYHIPESDHI
+26 AKMFEYHVPESDHI
-40 KIPEEP
+40 KIPEDP

-52 SIGLLGDFAASV
+52 SIGLLGDFAAAI

-71 EYLVELKKNLLF
+71 EQLSELKKNLLF
-83 SAHFFDAYHQS
+83 SAHFFDFYLQS
-94 RLDGTLDP
+94 NLAMNLDS
-102 YLMLLGSAS
+102 YLMLLGAAS
-111 YYLCDLQGASS
+111 YYLCDLQGSAS
-122 VLIQKLKQEID
+122 VLIKGINRESLD
-133 SSEVEGLY
+133 LNGEGL
-141 CPNLEGAGLEFLLL
+141 ETLLFCL
-155 WILESKFDHYFEKID
+155 LRSEYDYYD
-170 SVFGQF
+170 
-176 IEGISKD
+176 SKD
-183 FCSFFSSGND
+183 KNIFSDLNNNIIKKIHLFYKKGSND
-193 EKLKSQLNELRKY
+193 HELLNLVAKLRSE
-206 IYSVGSPRQILL
+206 IYKNGTPRQLLL
-218 GDLICSIGYKKIQNS
+218 GDLITAVVKKKLENS
-233 TWMCLPKYSGL
+233 VWKNLPFYSGV
-244 SKREWINTLKK
+244 SKEKWQLILQKDS
-255 KNFIKEFWP
+255 FIKEFWP
-264 AQHLLGKAGILK
+264 SQHLLGKADVLK
-276 GKSAIVQMPTSAGK
+276 GKSAVIQMPTSAGK

-302 LSGRATLAVIV
+302 LSGRANLAVIV

-333 EPIEIDELSDTLQVD
+333 EPIKIDELSDTLQID

-425 ISNAENIGE
+425 ISNAKDIGE

-446 ALIPTFKSIAFAS
+446 ALIPAFKSIAFAS
-459 WIDQQ
+459 WLDQQ

-531 CGSKAVAVSICEKAI
+531 CGSKPVAVSICEKAI

-656 IGRAGRSGMHTEGS
+656 IGRVGRSGMHTEGS
-670 ILFVDPEVYENRKN
+670 ILFVDPEVYKNRKN
-684 SRGKWSWKQIRDLL
+684 SRGKWSWKQIKDLL

-710 LSIFDPIKSDDGK
+710 LSIFDPITSDDGK

-734 KTYIDGSNDIHNWAD
+734 KAYIYGSNDIHNLAD
-749 EIVQEHHGK
+749 EIVQKYHDK
-758 NFSHNGVTQQIS
+758 NFSYNGVTQKIS

-884 EIYIHNNSFNKF
+884 KIYIHNNSFNKF

-923 DNDCKLGYSAR
+923 DNDCKLGPSTR

>member
-26 AKMFEYHIPESDHI
+26 AKMFEYHVPENDHI
-40 KIPEEP
+40 KIPEDP
-46 AKLLTI
+46 TKLLTI
-52 SIGLLGDFAASV
+52 SIGLLGDFAAAI
-64 NRGESGD
+64 NRGESGN
-71 EYLVELKKNLLF
+71 EQLSELKKNLLF
-83 SAHFFDAYHQS
+83 SAHFFDFYLQS
-94 RLDGTLDP
+94 NLAINLDS
-102 YLMLLGSAS
+102 YLMLLGAAS
-111 YYLCDLQGASS
+111 YYLCDLQGSAS
-122 VLIQKLKQEID
+122 VLIKDINRESLD
-133 SSEVEGLY
+133 LNGEGL
-141 CPNLEGAGLEFLLL
+141 ETLLFCL
-155 WILESKFDHYFEKID
+155 LHSEYDYTDKHLFSDLNNNIIKNIIYFYKEASHEHELIN
-170 SVFGQF
+170 SVV
-176 IEGISKD
+176 
-183 FCSFFSSGND
+183 
-193 EKLKSQLNELRKY
+193 KLRNEVY
-206 IYSVGSPRQILL
+206 INGTPRQLLL
-218 GDLICSIGYKKIQNS
+218 GDLIAAIVKKKLENS
-233 TWMCLPKYSGL
+233 AWKNLPLYSGV
-244 SKREWINTLKK
+244 SKEKWQPILQKDS
-255 KNFIKEFWP
+255 FIKEFWP

-276 GKSAIVQMPTSAGK
+276 GKSAVIQMPTSAGK
-290 TKSTELIIRSAF
+290 TKSTELIVRSAF

-333 EPIEIDELSDTLQVD
+333 EPIKIDELSDTLQID

-374 SVDLASKIDLLILDE
+374 YVDLASKIDLLILDE

-414 QEAQKILISAV
+414 QKAQKILISAV
-425 ISNAENIGE
+425 ISNAKDIGE
-434 WLNGESNVVDGE
+434 WLNGESNVIDGE
-446 ALIPTFKSIAFAS
+446 ALIPAFKSIAFAS
-459 WIDQQ
+459 WLDQQ

-470 NTDNID
+470 NATDID

-489 ELNKKVGERKK
+489 ELNKKGRERKK
-500 RYFPEKGKG
+500 RYFPEKGD
-509 SGQSIALYLGLKLI
+509 GQSIAIYLGFKLV

-531 CGSKAVAVSICEKAI
+531 CGSKPTAVSICEKAI
-546 DIIERDI
+546 DIIERNTH
-553 PLNLPKE
+553 LKQPKE
-560 YSDYQEVIRLR
+560 YSNYQEVIRLR
-571 NLHVLNLGEDSSA
+571 NLHILNLGKDSSA
-584 SIISQYGIFSHHG
+584 SISSQYGIFSHHG

-602 IRLAIEHAMR
+602 IRLAVEYAMR
-612 ENLIRFVVCTSTL
+612 ENLIHFVVCTSTL

-644 GEPIKVRDFHNL
+644 GDRIKVRDFHNL

-684 SRGKWSWKQIRDLL
+684 SREKWRWEQIKDLL

-710 LSIFDPIKSDDGK
+710 LSIFEPITSDDGK
-723 YYIDINALDFA
+723 FYIDIKALDFA
-734 KTYIDGSNDIHNWAD
+734 KAYIYGSNDIHNWAD
-749 EIVQEHHGK
+749 EIVQKYHDK

-794 EANAIV
+794 ESNAIV

-863 SDKLIVAENN
+863 SNKLIVAENN

-884 EIYIHNNSFNKF
+884 KNYIRNKSFNKF

-910 SGRSFSEI
+910 SGCSFSEI
-918 YQFSQ
+918 YQFSK
-923 DNDCKLGYSAR
+923 DNDCKLGYGTR

-1024 KQEIIEEL
+1024 KQKIIEEL

-1044 KYPSYFQNEMLK
+1044 KYPSYFQNEMLR
-1056 ILNN
+1056 ILDN

>member
-1 MNYMK
+1 MK
-6 ELQMKPENKS
+6 EQQMKPEKKS

-26 AKMFEYHIPESDHI
+26 AKMFEYHVSESDHI
-40 KIPEEP
+40 RIPEDP

-52 SIGLLGDFAASV
+52 SIGLLGDFAAAI

-71 EYLVELKKNLLF
+71 EELSELKKNLLF
-83 SAHFFDAYHQS
+83 SAHFFDFYRQS
-94 RLDGTLDP
+94 NLAINLDS
-102 YLMLLGSAS
+102 YLMLLGAAS
-111 YYLCDLQGASS
+111 YYLCDLQGSAS
-122 VLIQKLKQEID
+122 VLIKDINRESLD
-133 SSEVEGLY
+133 LNGEGL
-141 CPNLEGAGLEFLLL
+141 ETLLFCL
-155 WILESKFDHYFEKID
+155 LHSEYDYTDKHLFSDLNNNIIKNILYFYKEASHEHELIN
-170 SVFGQF
+170 SVV
-176 IEGISKD
+176 
-183 FCSFFSSGND
+183 
-193 EKLKSQLNELRKY
+193 KLRNEVY
-206 IYSVGSPRQILL
+206 INGTPRQLLL
-218 GDLICSIGYKKIQNS
+218 GDLIAAIVKKKLENS
-233 TWMCLPKYSGL
+233 AWKNLPLYSGV
-244 SKREWINTLKK
+244 SKEKWQPILQ
-255 KNFIKEFWP
+255 KNSFIKEFWP

-276 GKSAIVQMPTSAGK
+276 GKSAVIQMPTSAGK

-333 EPIEIDELSDTLQVD
+333 EPIKIDELSDTLQID

-374 SVDLASKIDLLILDE
+374 SVELAKKIDLLILDE

-414 QEAQKILISAV
+414 QKAQKILISAV

-434 WLNGESNVVDGE
+434 WLNGESNVVDGK
-446 ALIPTFKSIAFAS
+446 ALTPTFKSIAFAS
-459 WIDQQ
+459 WLDQQ

-470 NTDNID
+470 NANDID

-489 ELNKKVGERKK
+489 ELNKKGRERKK
-500 RYFPEKGKG
+500 RYFPEKGD
-509 SGQSIALYLGLKLI
+509 GQSIAIYLGFKLV

-531 CGSKAVAVSICEKAI
+531 CGSKPTAVSICEKAI
-546 DIIERDI
+546 DIIERNTH
-553 PLNLPKE
+553 LKQPKE
-560 YSDYQEVIRLR
+560 YSNDQEVIRLR
-571 NLHVLNLGEDSSA
+571 NLHILNLGEDSSA
-584 SIISQYGIFSHHG
+584 SISSQYGIFSHHG

-602 IRLAIEHAMR
+602 IRLAVEYAMR

-644 GEPIKVRDFHNL
+644 GDRIKVRDFHNL

-670 ILFVDPEVYENRKN
+670 ILFVDPEVYDSRKN
-684 SRGKWSWKQIRDLL
+684 FREKWRWEQIKDLL

-710 LSIFDPIKSDDGK
+710 LSIFDPIKSDDGE
-723 YYIDINALDFA
+723 YHIDIKALDFA
-734 KTYIDGSNDIHNWAD
+734 KAYIYGSDDIHNLAD
-749 EIVQEHHGK
+749 EIVQKYHDK
-758 NFSHNGVTQQIS
+758 NFSHNSVTQQIS

-815 KEQLRLLFKILADN
+815 KEQLRLLFKLLADN

-884 EIYIHNNSFNKF
+884 KIYIRNKSFNKF

-910 SGRSFSEI
+910 SGCSFSEI
-918 YQFSQ
+918 YQFSK
-923 DNDCKLGYSAR
+923 DNDCKLGYGTR

>member
-6 ELQMKPENKS
+6 ELQMKPEKKS
-16 YNLLNVTRAK
+16 YYLLNVTRAK
-26 AKMFEYHIPESDHI
+26 AKMFEYHVPKSDHI
-40 KIPEEP
+40 KIPEDP
-46 AKLLTI
+46 TKLLTI
-52 SIGLLGDFAASV
+52 SIGLLGDFAAAI
-64 NRGESGD
+64 NRGESGN
-71 EYLVELKKNLLF
+71 EQLSELKKNLLF
-83 SAHFFDAYHQS
+83 SAHFFDFYLQS
-94 RLDGTLDP
+94 NLAINLDS
-102 YLMLLGSAS
+102 YLMLLGAAS
-111 YYLCDLQGASS
+111 YYLCDLQGSAS
-122 VLIQKLKQEID
+122 VLIKDINRETLD
-133 SSEVEGLY
+133 LNGEGL
-141 CPNLEGAGLEFLLL
+141 ETLLFCL
-155 WILESKFDHYFEKID
+155 LYSEYDYTDKHLFSDLNNNIIKNILYFYKEASHEHELIN
-170 SVFGQF
+170 SVV
-176 IEGISKD
+176 
-183 FCSFFSSGND
+183 
-193 EKLKSQLNELRKY
+193 KLRNEVY
-206 IYSVGSPRQILL
+206 INGTPRQLLL
-218 GDLICSIGYKKIQNS
+218 GDLIAAIVKKKLENS
-233 TWMCLPKYSGL
+233 AWKNLPLYSGV
-244 SKREWINTLKK
+244 SKEKWQPILQ
-255 KNFIKEFWP
+255 KNSFIKEFWP

-276 GKSAIVQMPTSAGK
+276 GKSAVIQMPTSAGK

-333 EPIEIDELSDTLQVD
+333 EPIKIDELSDTLQID

-425 ISNAENIGE
+425 ISNAKDIGE

-446 ALIPTFKSIAFAS
+446 ALIPAFKSIAFAS
-459 WIDQQ
+459 WLDQQ

-470 NTDNID
+470 NATDID
-476 RNEFFVPR
+476 RNEFYVPR

-489 ELNKKVGERKK
+489 ELNKKGRERKK
-500 RYFPEKGKG
+500 RYFPEKGD
-509 SGQSIALYLGLKLI
+509 GQSIAIYLGFKLV

-531 CGSKAVAVSICEKAI
+531 CGSKPTAVSICEKAI
-546 DIIERDI
+546 DIIERNTH
-553 PLNLPKE
+553 LKQPKE
-560 YSDYQEVIRLR
+560 YSNYQEVIRLR
-571 NLHVLNLGEDSSA
+571 NLHILNLGEDSSA
-584 SIISQYGIFSHHG
+584 SISSQYGIFSHHG

-602 IRLAIEHAMR
+602 IRLAVEYAMR

-644 GEPIKVRDFHNL
+644 GDRIKVRDFHNL

-684 SRGKWSWKQIRDLL
+684 SREKWRWEQIKDLL

-710 LSIFDPIKSDDGK
+710 LSIFDPITSDDGK
-723 YYIDINALDFA
+723 SHIDIKALDFA
-734 KTYIDGSNDIHNWAD
+734 KAYIYGSNDIHNLVD
-749 EIVQEHHGK
+749 EIVQKYHDK

-863 SDKLIVAENN
+863 SDKLIVVENN

-884 EIYIHNNSFNKF
+884 KIYIRNKSFNKF

-918 YQFSQ
+918 YQFSK
-923 DNDCKLGYSAR
+923 DNDCKLGYGTR

-1024 KQEIIEEL
+1024 KQKIIEEL

-1044 KYPSYFQNEMLK
+1044 KYPSYFQNEMQK
-1056 ILNN
+1056 ILNS

>member
-1 MNYMK
+1 
-6 ELQMKPENKS
+6 MKPEKKS
-16 YNLLNVTRAK
+16 YYLLNVTRAK
-26 AKMFEYHIPESDHI
+26 AKMFEYHVPKSDHI
-40 KIPEEP
+40 KIPEDP
-46 AKLLTI
+46 TKLLTI
-52 SIGLLGDFAASV
+52 SIGLLGDFAAAI
-64 NRGESGD
+64 NRGESGN
-71 EYLVELKKNLLF
+71 EQLSELKKNLLF
-83 SAHFFDAYHQS
+83 SAHFFDFYLQS
-94 RLDGTLDP
+94 NLAINLDS
-102 YLMLLGSAS
+102 YLMLLGAAS
-111 YYLCDLQGASS
+111 YYLCDLQGSAS
-122 VLIQKLKQEID
+122 VLIKDINRETLD
-133 SSEVEGLY
+133 LNGEGL
-141 CPNLEGAGLEFLLL
+141 ETLLFCL
-155 WILESKFDHYFEKID
+155 LYSEYDYTDKHLFSDLNNNIIKNILYFYKEASHEHELIN
-170 SVFGQF
+170 SVV
-176 IEGISKD
+176 
-183 FCSFFSSGND
+183 
-193 EKLKSQLNELRKY
+193 KLRNEVY
-206 IYSVGSPRQILL
+206 INGTPRQLLL
-218 GDLICSIGYKKIQNS
+218 GDLIAAIVKKKLENS
-233 TWMCLPKYSGL
+233 AWKNLPLYSGV
-244 SKREWINTLKK
+244 SKEKWQPILQ
-255 KNFIKEFWP
+255 KNSFIKEFWP

-276 GKSAIVQMPTSAGK
+276 GKSAVIQMPTSAGK

-333 EPIEIDELSDTLQVD
+333 EPIKIDELSDTLQID

-425 ISNAENIGE
+425 ISNAKDIGE

-446 ALIPTFKSIAFAS
+446 ALIPAFKSIAFAS
-459 WIDQQ
+459 WLDQQ

-470 NTDNID
+470 NATDID

-489 ELNKKVGERKK
+489 ELNKKGRERKK
-500 RYFPEKGKG
+500 RYFPEKGD
-509 SGQSIALYLGLKLI
+509 GQSIAIYLGFKLV

-531 CGSKAVAVSICEKAI
+531 CGSKPTAVSICEKAI
-546 DIIERDI
+546 DIIERNTH
-553 PLNLPKE
+553 LKQPKE
-560 YSDYQEVIRLR
+560 YSNYQEVIRLR
-571 NLHVLNLGEDSSA
+571 NLHILNLGEDSSA
-584 SIISQYGIFSHHG
+584 SISSQYGIFSHHG

-602 IRLAIEHAMR
+602 IRLAVEYAMR

-644 GEPIKVRDFHNL
+644 GDRIKVRDFHNL

-684 SRGKWSWKQIRDLL
+684 SREKWRWEQIKDLL

-710 LSIFDPIKSDDGK
+710 LSIFDPITSDDGK
-723 YYIDINALDFA
+723 SHIDIKALDFA
-734 KTYIDGSNDIHNWAD
+734 KAYIYGSNDIHNLVD
-749 EIVQEHHGK
+749 EIVQKYHDK

-863 SDKLIVAENN
+863 SDKLIVVENN

-884 EIYIHNNSFNKF
+884 KIYIRNKSFNKF

-918 YQFSQ
+918 YQFSK
-923 DNDCKLGYSAR
+923 DNDCKLGYGTR

-947 EGGIAYDASLF
+947 EGGVAYDASLF

-1024 KQEIIEEL
+1024 KQKIIEEL

-1044 KYPSYFQNEMLK
+1044 KYPSYFQNEMQK
-1056 ILNN
+1056 ILNS

>member
-1 MNYMK
+1 
-6 ELQMKPENKS
+6 MKPENKS

-26 AKMFEYHIPESDHI
+26 AKMFEYHVPESDHI
-40 KIPEEP
+40 KIPEDP

-52 SIGLLGDFAASV
+52 SIGLLGDFAAAI

-71 EYLVELKKNLLF
+71 EQLSELKKNLLF
-83 SAHFFDAYHQS
+83 SAHFFDFYLQS
-94 RLDGTLDP
+94 NLAMNLDS
-102 YLMLLGSAS
+102 YLMLLGAAS
-111 YYLCDLQGASS
+111 YYLCDLQGSAS
-122 VLIQKLKQEID
+122 VLIKGINRESLD
-133 SSEVEGLY
+133 LNGEGL
-141 CPNLEGAGLEFLLL
+141 ETLLFCL
-155 WILESKFDHYFEKID
+155 LRSEYDYYD
-170 SVFGQF
+170 
-176 IEGISKD
+176 SKD
-183 FCSFFSSGND
+183 KNIFSDLNNNIIKKIHLFYKKGSND
-193 EKLKSQLNELRKY
+193 HELLNLVAKLRSE
-206 IYSVGSPRQILL
+206 IYKNGTPRQLLL
-218 GDLICSIGYKKIQNS
+218 GDLITAVVKKKLENS
-233 TWMCLPKYSGL
+233 VWKNLPFYSGV
-244 SKREWINTLKK
+244 SKEKWQLILQKDS
-255 KNFIKEFWP
+255 FIKEFWP
-264 AQHLLGKAGILK
+264 SQHLLGKADVLK
-276 GKSAIVQMPTSAGK
+276 GKSAVIQMPTSAGK

-302 LSGRATLAVIV
+302 LSGRANLAVIV

-333 EPIEIDELSDTLQVD
+333 EPIKIDELSDTLQID

-425 ISNAENIGE
+425 ISNAKDIGE

-446 ALIPTFKSIAFAS
+446 ALIPAFKSIAFAS
-459 WIDQQ
+459 WLDQQ

-531 CGSKAVAVSICEKAI
+531 CGSKPVAVSICEKAI

-656 IGRAGRSGMHTEGS
+656 IGRVGRSGMHTEGS

-684 SRGKWSWKQIRDLL
+684 SRGKWSWKQIKDLL

-710 LSIFDPIKSDDGK
+710 LSIFDPITSDDGK

-734 KTYIDGSNDIHNWAD
+734 KAYIYGSNDIHNLAD
-749 EIVQEHHGK
+749 EIVQKYHDK
-758 NFSHNGVTQQIS
+758 NFSYNGVTQKIS

-884 EIYIHNNSFNKF
+884 KIYIHNNSFNKF

-923 DNDCKLGYSAR
+923 DNDCKLGPSTR

>member
-1 MNYMK
+1 
-6 ELQMKPENKS
+6 MKPEKKS
-16 YNLLNVTRAK
+16 YYLLNVTRAK
-26 AKMFEYHIPESDHI
+26 AKMFEYHVPKSDHI
-40 KIPEEP
+40 KIPEDP
-46 AKLLTI
+46 TKLLTI
-52 SIGLLGDFAASV
+52 SIGLLGDFAAAI
-64 NRGESGD
+64 NRGESGN
-71 EYLVELKKNLLF
+71 EQLSELKKNLLF
-83 SAHFFDAYHQS
+83 SAHFFDFYLQS
-94 RLDGTLDP
+94 NLAINLDS
-102 YLMLLGSAS
+102 YLMLLGAAS
-111 YYLCDLQGASS
+111 YYLCDLQGSAS
-122 VLIQKLKQEID
+122 VLIKDINRETLD
-133 SSEVEGLY
+133 LNGEGL
-141 CPNLEGAGLEFLLL
+141 ETLLFCL
-155 WILESKFDHYFEKID
+155 LYSEYDYTDKHLFSDLNNNIIKNILYFYKEASHEHELIN
-170 SVFGQF
+170 SVV
-176 IEGISKD
+176 
-183 FCSFFSSGND
+183 
-193 EKLKSQLNELRKY
+193 KLRNEVY
-206 IYSVGSPRQILL
+206 INGTPRQLLL
-218 GDLICSIGYKKIQNS
+218 GDLIAAIVKKKLENS
-233 TWMCLPKYSGL
+233 AWKNLPLYSGV
-244 SKREWINTLKK
+244 SKEKWQPILQ
-255 KNFIKEFWP
+255 KNSFIKEFWP

-276 GKSAIVQMPTSAGK
+276 GKSAVIQMPTSAGK

-333 EPIEIDELSDTLQVD
+333 EPIKIDELSDTLQID

-425 ISNAENIGE
+425 ISNAKDIGE

-446 ALIPTFKSIAFAS
+446 ALIPAFKSIAFAS
-459 WIDQQ
+459 WLDQQ

-470 NTDNID
+470 NATDID

-489 ELNKKVGERKK
+489 ELNKKGRERKK
-500 RYFPEKGKG
+500 RYFPEKGD
-509 SGQSIALYLGLKLI
+509 GQSIAIYLGFKLV

-531 CGSKAVAVSICEKAI
+531 CGSKPTAVSICEKAI
-546 DIIERDI
+546 DIIERNTH
-553 PLNLPKE
+553 LKQPKE
-560 YSDYQEVIRLR
+560 YSNYQEVIRLR
-571 NLHVLNLGEDSSA
+571 NLHILNLGEDSSA
-584 SIISQYGIFSHHG
+584 SISSQYGIFSHHG

-602 IRLAIEHAMR
+602 IRLAVEYAMR

-644 GEPIKVRDFHNL
+644 GDRIKVRDFHNL

-684 SRGKWSWKQIRDLL
+684 SREKWRWEQIKDLL

-710 LSIFDPIKSDDGK
+710 LSIFDPITSDDGK
-723 YYIDINALDFA
+723 SHIDIKALDFA
-734 KTYIDGSNDIHNWAD
+734 KAYIYGSNDIHNLVD
-749 EIVQEHHGK
+749 EIVQKYHDK

-863 SDKLIVAENN
+863 SDKLIVVENN

-884 EIYIHNNSFNKF
+884 KIYIRNKSFNKF

-918 YQFSQ
+918 YQFSK
-923 DNDCKLGYSAR
+923 DNDCKLGYGTR

-1024 KQEIIEEL
+1024 KQKIIEEL

-1044 KYPSYFQNEMLK
+1044 KYPSYFQNEMQK
-1056 ILNN
+1056 ILNS

>member
-1 MNYMK
+1 
-6 ELQMKPENKS
+6 MKPENKS

-26 AKMFEYHIPESDHI
+26 AKMFEYHVPENDHI
-40 KIPEEP
+40 KIPEDP
-46 AKLLTI
+46 TKLLTI
-52 SIGLLGDFAASV
+52 SIGLLGDFAAAI
-64 NRGESGD
+64 NRGESGN
-71 EYLVELKKNLLF
+71 EQLSELKKNLLF
-83 SAHFFDAYHQS
+83 SAHFFDFYLQS
-94 RLDGTLDP
+94 NLAINLDS
-102 YLMLLGSAS
+102 YLMLLGAAS
-111 YYLCDLQGASS
+111 YYLCDLQGSAS
-122 VLIQKLKQEID
+122 VLIKDINRESLD
-133 SSEVEGLY
+133 LNGEGL
-141 CPNLEGAGLEFLLL
+141 ETLLFCL
-155 WILESKFDHYFEKID
+155 LHSEYDYTDKHLFSDLNNNIIKNIIYFYKEASHEHELIN
-170 SVFGQF
+170 SVV
-176 IEGISKD
+176 
-183 FCSFFSSGND
+183 
-193 EKLKSQLNELRKY
+193 KLRNEVY
-206 IYSVGSPRQILL
+206 INGTPRQLLL
-218 GDLICSIGYKKIQNS
+218 GDLIAAIVKKKLENS
-233 TWMCLPKYSGL
+233 AWKNLPLYSGV
-244 SKREWINTLKK
+244 SKEKWQPILQKDS
-255 KNFIKEFWP
+255 FIKEFWP

-276 GKSAIVQMPTSAGK
+276 GKSAVIQMPTSAGK
-290 TKSTELIIRSAF
+290 TKSTELIVRSAF

-333 EPIEIDELSDTLQVD
+333 EPIKIDELSDTLQID

-374 SVDLASKIDLLILDE
+374 YVDLASKIDLLILDE

-414 QEAQKILISAV
+414 QKAQKILISAV
-425 ISNAENIGE
+425 ISNAKDIGE

-446 ALIPTFKSIAFAS
+446 ALIPAFKSIAFAS
-459 WIDQQ
+459 WLDQQ

-470 NTDNID
+470 NATDID

-489 ELNKKVGERKK
+489 ELNKKGRERKK
-500 RYFPEKGKG
+500 RYFPEKGD
-509 SGQSIALYLGLKLI
+509 GQSIAIYLGFKLV

-531 CGSKAVAVSICEKAI
+531 CGSKPTAVSICEKAI
-546 DIIERDI
+546 DIIERNTH
-553 PLNLPKE
+553 LKQPKE
-560 YSDYQEVIRLR
+560 YSNYQEVIRLR
-571 NLHVLNLGEDSSA
+571 NLHILNLGKDSSA
-584 SIISQYGIFSHHG
+584 SISSQYGIFSHHG

-602 IRLAIEHAMR
+602 IRLAVEYAMR

-644 GEPIKVRDFHNL
+644 GDRIKVRDFHNL

-684 SRGKWSWKQIRDLL
+684 SREKWRWEQIKDLL

-710 LSIFDPIKSDDGK
+710 LSIFEPITSDDGK
-723 YYIDINALDFA
+723 FYIDIKALDFA
-734 KTYIDGSNDIHNWAD
+734 KAYIYGSNDIHNWVD
-749 EIVQEHHGK
+749 EIVQKYHDK

-794 EANAIV
+794 ESNAIV

-884 EIYIHNNSFNKF
+884 KNYIRNKSFNKF

-910 SGRSFSEI
+910 SGCSFSEI
-918 YQFSQ
+918 YQFSK
-923 DNDCKLGYSAR
+923 DNDCKLGYGTR

-1024 KQEIIEEL
+1024 KQKIIEEL

-1044 KYPSYFQNEMLK
+1044 KYPSYFQNEMLR
-1056 ILNN
+1056 ILDN

>member
-6 ELQMKPENKS
+6 ELQMKPEKKS
-16 YNLLNVTRAK
+16 YYLLNVTRAK
-26 AKMFEYHIPESDHI
+26 AKMFEYHVPKSDHI
-40 KIPEEP
+40 KIPEDP
-46 AKLLTI
+46 TKLLTI
-52 SIGLLGDFAASV
+52 SIGLLGDFAAAI
-64 NRGESGD
+64 NRGESGN
-71 EYLVELKKNLLF
+71 EQLSELKKNLLF
-83 SAHFFDAYHQS
+83 SAHFFDFYLQS
-94 RLDGTLDP
+94 NLAINLDS
-102 YLMLLGSAS
+102 YLMLLGAAS
-111 YYLCDLQGASS
+111 YYLCDLQGSAS
-122 VLIQKLKQEID
+122 VLIKDINRETLD
-133 SSEVEGLY
+133 LNGEGL
-141 CPNLEGAGLEFLLL
+141 ETLLFCL
-155 WILESKFDHYFEKID
+155 LYSEYDYTDKHLFSDLNNNIIKNILYFYKEASHEHELIN
-170 SVFGQF
+170 SVV
-176 IEGISKD
+176 
-183 FCSFFSSGND
+183 
-193 EKLKSQLNELRKY
+193 KLRNEVY
-206 IYSVGSPRQILL
+206 INGTPRQLLL
-218 GDLICSIGYKKIQNS
+218 GDLIAAIVKKKLENS
-233 TWMCLPKYSGL
+233 AWKNLPLYSGV
-244 SKREWINTLKK
+244 SKEKWQPILQ
-255 KNFIKEFWP
+255 KNSFIKEFWP

-276 GKSAIVQMPTSAGK
+276 GKSAVIQMPTSAGK

-333 EPIEIDELSDTLQVD
+333 EPIKIDELSDTLQID

-425 ISNAENIGE
+425 ISNAKDIGE

-446 ALIPTFKSIAFAS
+446 ALIPAFKSIAFAS
-459 WIDQQ
+459 WLDQQ

-470 NTDNID
+470 NATDID

-489 ELNKKVGERKK
+489 ELNKKGRERKK
-500 RYFPEKGKG
+500 RYFPEKGD
-509 SGQSIALYLGLKLI
+509 GQSIAIYLGFKLV

-531 CGSKAVAVSICEKAI
+531 CGSKPTAVSICEKAI
-546 DIIERDI
+546 DIIERNTH
-553 PLNLPKE
+553 LKQPKE
-560 YSDYQEVIRLR
+560 YSNYQEVIRLR
-571 NLHVLNLGEDSSA
+571 NLHILNLGEDSSA
-584 SIISQYGIFSHHG
+584 SISSQYGIFSHHG

-602 IRLAIEHAMR
+602 IRLAVEYAMR

-644 GEPIKVRDFHNL
+644 GDRIKVRDFHNL

-670 ILFVDPEVYENRKN
+670 ILFVGPEVYENRKN
-684 SRGKWSWKQIRDLL
+684 SREKWRWEQIKDLL

-710 LSIFDPIKSDDGK
+710 LSIFDPITSDDGK
-723 YYIDINALDFA
+723 SHIDIKALDFA
-734 KTYIDGSNDIHNWAD
+734 KAYIYGSNDIHNLVD
-749 EIVQEHHGK
+749 EIVQKYHDK

-863 SDKLIVAENN
+863 SDKLIVVENN

-884 EIYIHNNSFNKF
+884 KIYIRNKSFNKF

-918 YQFSQ
+918 YQFSK
-923 DNDCKLGYSAR
+923 DNDCKLGYGTR

-1024 KQEIIEEL
+1024 KQKIIEEL

-1044 KYPSYFQNEMLK
+1044 KYPSYFQNEMQK
-1056 ILNN
+1056 ILNS

>member
-1 MNYMK
+1 
-6 ELQMKPENKS
+6 MKPEKKS

-26 AKMFEYHIPESDHI
+26 AKMFEYHVSESDHI
-40 KIPEEP
+40 RIPEDP

-52 SIGLLGDFAASV
+52 SIGLLGDFAAAI

-71 EYLVELKKNLLF
+71 EELSELKKNLLF
-83 SAHFFDAYHQS
+83 SAHFFDFYRQS
-94 RLDGTLDP
+94 NLAINLDS
-102 YLMLLGSAS
+102 YLMLLGAAS
-111 YYLCDLQGASS
+111 YYLCDLQGSAS
-122 VLIQKLKQEID
+122 VLIKDINRESLD
-133 SSEVEGLY
+133 LNGEGLGKLLFY
-141 CPNLEGAGLEFLLL
+141 LLDSECDKSPFFDLNNNIYFYEEASHRHKLINL
-155 WILESKFDHYFEKID
+155 
-170 SVFGQF
+170 VV
-176 IEGISKD
+176 
-183 FCSFFSSGND
+183 
-193 EKLKSQLNELRKY
+193 KLRNETY
-206 IYSVGSPRQILL
+206 INGTPRQLLL
-218 GDLICSIGYKKIQNS
+218 GDLIAAIVKKKLENS
-233 TWMCLPKYSGL
+233 AWKNLPLYSGV
-244 SKREWINTLKK
+244 SKEKWRPILRKK
-255 KNFIKEFWP
+255 SFIKEFWP

-276 GKSAIVQMPTSAGK
+276 GKSAVIQMPTSAGK

-302 LSGRATLAVIV
+302 LSERATLAVIV

-333 EPIEIDELSDTLQVD
+333 EPIKIDELSDTLQID

-374 SVDLASKIDLLILDE
+374 SVDLAKKIDLLILDE
-389 GHQFDSGTRGVT
+389 GHQFDSGARGVT
-401 YELLLTSLNLKIP
+401 YELLLTSLNLKIA
-414 QEAQKILISAV
+414 QKAQKILISAV

-434 WLNGESNVVDGE
+434 WLNGESNVVDGK
-446 ALIPTFKSIAFAS
+446 ALTPTFKSIAFAS
-459 WIDQQ
+459 WLDQQ

-470 NTDNID
+470 NANDID

-489 ELNKKVGERKK
+489 ELHKKGRERKK
-500 RYFPEKGKG
+500 RYFPEKGD
-509 SGQSIALYLGLKLI
+509 GQSIAIYLGFKLV

-531 CGSKAVAVSICEKAI
+531 CGSKPTAVSICEKAI
-546 DIIERDI
+546 DIIERNTH
-553 PLNLPKE
+553 LKQPKE
-560 YSDYQEVIRLR
+560 YSNDQEVIRLR
-571 NLHVLNLGEDSSA
+571 NLHILNLGEDSSA
-584 SIISQYGIFSHHG
+584 SISSQYGIFSHHG

-602 IRLAIEHAMR
+602 IRLAVEYAMR

-625 AQGVNLPIRYLIV
+625 AQGVNLPIRYLII

-644 GEPIKVRDFHNL
+644 GDRIKVRDFHNL
-656 IGRAGRSGMHTEGS
+656 IGRAGRSGMYTEGS
-670 ILFVDPEVYENRKN
+670 ILFVDPEVYDSRKN
-684 SRGKWSWKQIRDLL
+684 FREKWRWEQIKDLL

-723 YYIDINALDFA
+723 SHIDIKALDFA
-734 KTYIDGSNDIHNWAD
+734 KAYIYGSNDIHNLAD
-749 EIVQEHHGK
+749 EIVQKYHDK

-800 LAEGTLAFYLADEEK
+800 LVEGTLAFYLADEEK

-829 IITNMKDSESR
+829 IITNMKDSENR

-884 EIYIHNNSFNKF
+884 KFYIHNNSFNKF

-918 YQFSQ
+918 YQFSK
-923 DNDCKLGYSAR
+923 DNNCKLGYSTR

-1009 IAQDLALS
+1009 IAQDLELS

-1024 KQEIIEEL
+1024 KQEIIKEL

-1056 ILNN
+1056 ILYN

>member
-1 MNYMK
+1 
-6 ELQMKPENKS
+6 MKPEKKS

-26 AKMFEYHIPESDHI
+26 AKMFEYHVSESDHI
-40 KIPEEP
+40 RIPEDP

-52 SIGLLGDFAASV
+52 SIGLLGDFAAAI

-71 EYLVELKKNLLF
+71 EELSELKKNLLF
-83 SAHFFDAYHQS
+83 SAHFFDFYRQS
-94 RLDGTLDP
+94 NLAINLDS
-102 YLMLLGSAS
+102 YLMLLGAAS
-111 YYLCDLQGASS
+111 YYLCDLQGSAS
-122 VLIQKLKQEID
+122 VLIKDINRESLD
-133 SSEVEGLY
+133 LNGEGL
-141 CPNLEGAGLEFLLL
+141 ETLLFCL
-155 WILESKFDHYFEKID
+155 LHSEYDYTDKHLFSDLNNNIIKNILYFYKEASHEHELIN
-170 SVFGQF
+170 SVV
-176 IEGISKD
+176 
-183 FCSFFSSGND
+183 
-193 EKLKSQLNELRKY
+193 KLRNEVY
-206 IYSVGSPRQILL
+206 INGTPRQLLL
-218 GDLICSIGYKKIQNS
+218 GDLIAAIVKKKLENS
-233 TWMCLPKYSGL
+233 AWKNLPLYSGV
-244 SKREWINTLKK
+244 SKEKWQPILQ
-255 KNFIKEFWP
+255 KNSFIKEFWP

-276 GKSAIVQMPTSAGK
+276 GKSAVIQMPTSAGK

-333 EPIEIDELSDTLQVD
+333 EPIKIDELSDTLQID

-374 SVDLASKIDLLILDE
+374 SVELAKKIDLLILDE

-414 QEAQKILISAV
+414 QKAQKILISAV

-434 WLNGESNVVDGE
+434 WLNGESNVVDGK
-446 ALIPTFKSIAFAS
+446 ALTPTFKSIAFAS
-459 WIDQQ
+459 WLDQQ

-470 NTDNID
+470 NANDID

-489 ELNKKVGERKK
+489 ELNKKGRERKK
-500 RYFPEKGKG
+500 RYFPEKGD
-509 SGQSIALYLGLKLI
+509 GQSIAIYLGFKLV

-531 CGSKAVAVSICEKAI
+531 CGSKPTAVSICEKAI
-546 DIIERDI
+546 DIIERNTH
-553 PLNLPKE
+553 LKQPKE
-560 YSDYQEVIRLR
+560 YSNDQEVIRLR
-571 NLHVLNLGEDSSA
+571 NLHILNLGEDSSA
-584 SIISQYGIFSHHG
+584 SISSQYGIFSHHG

-602 IRLAIEHAMR
+602 IRLAVEYAMR

-644 GEPIKVRDFHNL
+644 GDRIKVRDFHNL

-670 ILFVDPEVYENRKN
+670 ILFVDPEVYDSRKN
-684 SRGKWSWKQIRDLL
+684 FREKWRWEQIKDLL

-710 LSIFDPIKSDDGK
+710 LSIFDPIKSDDGE
-723 YYIDINALDFA
+723 YHIDIKALDFA
-734 KTYIDGSNDIHNWAD
+734 KAYIYGSDDIHNLAD
-749 EIVQEHHGK
+749 EIVQKYHDK
-758 NFSHNGVTQQIS
+758 NFSHNSVTQQIS

-815 KEQLRLLFKILADN
+815 KEQLRLLFKLLADN

-884 EIYIHNNSFNKF
+884 KIYIRNKSFNKF

-910 SGRSFSEI
+910 SGCSFSEI
-918 YQFSQ
+918 YQFSK
-923 DNDCKLGYSAR
+923 DNDCKLGYGTR

>member
-6 ELQMKPENKS
+6 ELQMKPEKKS
-16 YNLLNVTRAK
+16 YYLLNVTRAK
-26 AKMFEYHIPESDHI
+26 AKMFEYHVPKSDHI
-40 KIPEEP
+40 KIPEDP
-46 AKLLTI
+46 TKLLTI
-52 SIGLLGDFAASV
+52 SIGLLGDFAAAI
-64 NRGESGD
+64 NRGESGN
-71 EYLVELKKNLLF
+71 EQLSELKKNLLF
-83 SAHFFDAYHQS
+83 SAHFFDFYLQS
-94 RLDGTLDP
+94 NLAINLDS
-102 YLMLLGSAS
+102 YLMLLGAAS
-111 YYLCDLQGASS
+111 YYLCDLQGSAS
-122 VLIQKLKQEID
+122 VLIKDINRETLD
-133 SSEVEGLY
+133 LNGEGL
-141 CPNLEGAGLEFLLL
+141 ETLLFCL
-155 WILESKFDHYFEKID
+155 LYSEYDYTDKHLFSDLNNNIIKNILYFYKEASHEHELIN
-170 SVFGQF
+170 SVV
-176 IEGISKD
+176 
-183 FCSFFSSGND
+183 
-193 EKLKSQLNELRKY
+193 KLRNEVY
-206 IYSVGSPRQILL
+206 INGTPRQLLL
-218 GDLICSIGYKKIQNS
+218 GDLIAAIVKKKLENS
-233 TWMCLPKYSGL
+233 AWKNLPLYSGV
-244 SKREWINTLKK
+244 SKEKWQPILQ
-255 KNFIKEFWP
+255 KNSFIKEFWP

-276 GKSAIVQMPTSAGK
+276 GKSAVIQMPTSAGK

-333 EPIEIDELSDTLQVD
+333 EPIKIDELSDTLQID

-425 ISNAENIGE
+425 ISNAKDIGE

-446 ALIPTFKSIAFAS
+446 ALIPAFKSIAFAS
-459 WIDQQ
+459 WLDQQ

-470 NTDNID
+470 NATDID

-489 ELNKKVGERKK
+489 ELNKKGRERKK
-500 RYFPEKGKG
+500 RYFPEKGD
-509 SGQSIALYLGLKLI
+509 GQSIAIYLGFKLV

-531 CGSKAVAVSICEKAI
+531 CGSKPTAVSICEKAI
-546 DIIERDI
+546 DIIERNTH
-553 PLNLPKE
+553 LKQPKE
-560 YSDYQEVIRLR
+560 YSNYQEVIRLR
-571 NLHVLNLGEDSSA
+571 NLHILNLGEDSSA
-584 SIISQYGIFSHHG
+584 SISSQYGIFSHHG

-602 IRLAIEHAMR
+602 IRLAVEYAMR

-644 GEPIKVRDFHNL
+644 GDRIKVRDFHNL

-684 SRGKWSWKQIRDLL
+684 SREKWRWEQIKDLL

-710 LSIFDPIKSDDGK
+710 LSIFDPITSDDGK
-723 YYIDINALDFA
+723 SHIDIKALDFA
-734 KTYIDGSNDIHNWAD
+734 KAYIYGSNDIHNLVD
-749 EIVQEHHGK
+749 EIVQKYHDK

-863 SDKLIVAENN
+863 SDKLIVVENN

-884 EIYIHNNSFNKF
+884 KIYIRNKSFNKF

-918 YQFSQ
+918 YQFSK
-923 DNDCKLGYSAR
+923 DNDCKLGYGTR

-1024 KQEIIEEL
+1024 KQKIIEEL

-1044 KYPSYFQNEMLK
+1044 KYPSYFQNEMLR
-1056 ILNN
+1056 ILDN

>member
-26 AKMFEYHIPESDHI
+26 AKMFEYHVPESDHI
-40 KIPEEP
+40 KIPEDP

-52 SIGLLGDFAASV
+52 SIGLLGDFAAAI

-71 EYLVELKKNLLF
+71 EQLSELKKNLLF
-83 SAHFFDAYHQS
+83 SAHFFDFYLQS
-94 RLDGTLDP
+94 NLAMNLDS
-102 YLMLLGSAS
+102 YLMLLGAAS
-111 YYLCDLQGASS
+111 YYLCDLQGSAS
-122 VLIQKLKQEID
+122 VLIKGINRESLD
-133 SSEVEGLY
+133 LNGEGL
-141 CPNLEGAGLEFLLL
+141 ETLLFCL
-155 WILESKFDHYFEKID
+155 LRSEYDYYD
-170 SVFGQF
+170 
-176 IEGISKD
+176 SKD
-183 FCSFFSSGND
+183 KNIFSDLNNNIIKKIHLFYKKGSND
-193 EKLKSQLNELRKY
+193 HELLNLVAKLRSE
-206 IYSVGSPRQILL
+206 IYKNGTPRQLLL
-218 GDLICSIGYKKIQNS
+218 GDLITAVVKKKLENS
-233 TWMCLPKYSGL
+233 VWKNLPFYSGV
-244 SKREWINTLKK
+244 SKEKWQLILQKDS
-255 KNFIKEFWP
+255 FIKEFWP
-264 AQHLLGKAGILK
+264 SQHLLGKADVLK
-276 GKSAIVQMPTSAGK
+276 GKSAVIQMPTSAGK

-302 LSGRATLAVIV
+302 LSGRANLAVIV

-333 EPIEIDELSDTLQVD
+333 EPIKIDELSDTLQID

-425 ISNAENIGE
+425 ISNAKDIGE

-446 ALIPTFKSIAFAS
+446 ALIPAFKSIAFAS
-459 WIDQQ
+459 WLDQQ

-509 SGQSIALYLGLKLI
+509 SGQSIALYLGSKLI

-531 CGSKAVAVSICEKAI
+531 CGSKPVAVSICEKAI

-684 SRGKWSWKQIRDLL
+684 SRGKWSWKQIKDLL

-710 LSIFDPIKSDDGK
+710 LSIFDPITSDDGK

-734 KTYIDGSNDIHNWAD
+734 KAYIYGSNDIHNLAD
-749 EIVQEHHGK
+749 EIVQKYHDK
-758 NFSHNGVTQQIS
+758 NFSHNGVTQKIS

-884 EIYIHNNSFNKF
+884 KIYIHNNSFNKF

-923 DNDCKLGYSAR
+923 DNDCKLGPSTR

>member
-26 AKMFEYHIPESDHI
+26 AKMFEYHVPENDHI
-40 KIPEEP
+40 KIPEDP
-46 AKLLTI
+46 TKLLTI
-52 SIGLLGDFAASV
+52 SIGLLGDFAAAI
-64 NRGESGD
+64 NRGESGN
-71 EYLVELKKNLLF
+71 EQLSELKKNLLF
-83 SAHFFDAYHQS
+83 SAHFFDFYLQS
-94 RLDGTLDP
+94 NLAINLDS
-102 YLMLLGSAS
+102 YLMLLGAAS
-111 YYLCDLQGASS
+111 YYLCDLQGSAS
-122 VLIQKLKQEID
+122 VLIKDINRESLD
-133 SSEVEGLY
+133 LNGEGL
-141 CPNLEGAGLEFLLL
+141 ETLLFCL
-155 WILESKFDHYFEKID
+155 LHSEYDYTDKHLFSDLNNNIIKNILYFYKEASHEHELIN
-170 SVFGQF
+170 SVV
-176 IEGISKD
+176 
-183 FCSFFSSGND
+183 
-193 EKLKSQLNELRKY
+193 KLRNEVY
-206 IYSVGSPRQILL
+206 INGTPRQLLL
-218 GDLICSIGYKKIQNS
+218 GDLIAAIVKKKLENS
-233 TWMCLPKYSGL
+233 AWKNLPLYSGV
-244 SKREWINTLKK
+244 SKEKWQPILQ
-255 KNFIKEFWP
+255 KNSFIKEFWP

-276 GKSAIVQMPTSAGK
+276 GKSAVIQMPTSAGK

-333 EPIEIDELSDTLQVD
+333 EPIKIDELSDTLQID

-425 ISNAENIGE
+425 ISNAKDIGE

-446 ALIPTFKSIAFAS
+446 ALIPAFKSIAFAS
-459 WIDQQ
+459 WLDQQ

-470 NTDNID
+470 NATDID

-489 ELNKKVGERKK
+489 ELNKKGRERKK
-500 RYFPEKGKG
+500 RYFPEKGD
-509 SGQSIALYLGLKLI
+509 GQSIAIYLGFKLV

-531 CGSKAVAVSICEKAI
+531 CGSKPTAVSICEKAI
-546 DIIERDI
+546 DIIERNTH
-553 PLNLPKE
+553 LKQPKE
-560 YSDYQEVIRLR
+560 YSNYQEVIRLR
-571 NLHVLNLGEDSSA
+571 NLHILNLGKDSSA
-584 SIISQYGIFSHHG
+584 SISSQYGIFSHHG

-602 IRLAIEHAMR
+602 IRLAVEYAMR

-644 GEPIKVRDFHNL
+644 GDRIKVRDFHNL

-684 SRGKWSWKQIRDLL
+684 SREKWRWEQIKDLL

-710 LSIFDPIKSDDGK
+710 LSIFDPITSDDGK
-723 YYIDINALDFA
+723 SHIDIKALDFA
-734 KTYIDGSNDIHNWAD
+734 KAYIYGSNDIHNLVD
-749 EIVQEHHGK
+749 EIVQKYHDK

-863 SDKLIVAENN
+863 SDKLIVVENN

-884 EIYIHNNSFNKF
+884 KIYIRNKSFNKF

-918 YQFSQ
+918 YQFSK
-923 DNDCKLGYSAR
+923 DNDCKLGYGTR

-1024 KQEIIEEL
+1024 KQKIIEEL

-1044 KYPSYFQNEMLK
+1044 KYPSYFQNEMLR
-1056 ILNN
+1056 ILDN

>member
-6 ELQMKPENKS
+6 ELQMKPEKKS
-16 YNLLNVTRAK
+16 YYLLNVTRAK
-26 AKMFEYHIPESDHI
+26 AKMFEYHVPKSDHI
-40 KIPEEP
+40 KIPEDP
-46 AKLLTI
+46 TKLLTI
-52 SIGLLGDFAASV
+52 SIGLLGDFAAAI
-64 NRGESGD
+64 NRGESGN
-71 EYLVELKKNLLF
+71 EQLSELKKNLLF
-83 SAHFFDAYHQS
+83 SAHFFDFYLQS
-94 RLDGTLDP
+94 NLAINLDS
-102 YLMLLGSAS
+102 YLMLLGAAS
-111 YYLCDLQGASS
+111 YYLCDLQGSAS
-122 VLIQKLKQEID
+122 VLIKDINRETLD
-133 SSEVEGLY
+133 LNGEGL
-141 CPNLEGAGLEFLLL
+141 ETLLFCL
-155 WILESKFDHYFEKID
+155 LYSEYDYTDKHLFSDLNNNIIKNILYFYKEASHEHELIN
-170 SVFGQF
+170 SVV
-176 IEGISKD
+176 
-183 FCSFFSSGND
+183 
-193 EKLKSQLNELRKY
+193 KLRNEVY
-206 IYSVGSPRQILL
+206 INGTPRQLLL
-218 GDLICSIGYKKIQNS
+218 GDLIAAIVKKKLENS
-233 TWMCLPKYSGL
+233 AWKNLPLYSGV
-244 SKREWINTLKK
+244 SKEKWQPILQ
-255 KNFIKEFWP
+255 KNSFIKEFWP

-276 GKSAIVQMPTSAGK
+276 GKSAVIQMPTSAGK

-333 EPIEIDELSDTLQVD
+333 EPIKIDELSDTLQID

-425 ISNAENIGE
+425 ISNAKDIGE

-446 ALIPTFKSIAFAS
+446 ALIPAFKSIAFAS
-459 WIDQQ
+459 WLDQQ

-470 NTDNID
+470 NATDID

-489 ELNKKVGERKK
+489 ELNKKGRERKK
-500 RYFPEKGKG
+500 RYFPEKGD
-509 SGQSIALYLGLKLI
+509 GQSIAIYLGFKLV

-531 CGSKAVAVSICEKAI
+531 CGSKPTAVSICEKAI
-546 DIIERDI
+546 DIIERNTH
-553 PLNLPKE
+553 LKQPKE
-560 YSDYQEVIRLR
+560 YSNYQEVIRLR
-571 NLHVLNLGEDSSA
+571 NLHILNLGEDSSA
-584 SIISQYGIFSHHG
+584 SISSQYGIFSHHG

-602 IRLAIEHAMR
+602 IRLAVEYAMR

-644 GEPIKVRDFHNL
+644 GDRIKVRDFHNL

-684 SRGKWSWKQIRDLL
+684 SRGKWSWKQIKDLL

-710 LSIFDPIKSDDGK
+710 LSIFDPITSDDGK
-723 YYIDINALDFA
+723 SHIDIKALDFA
-734 KTYIDGSNDIHNWAD
+734 KAYIYGSNDIHNLAD
-749 EIVQEHHGK
+749 EIVQKYHDK
-758 NFSHNGVTQQIS
+758 NFSHNGVTQKIS

-863 SDKLIVAENN
+863 SDKLIVVENN

-884 EIYIHNNSFNKF
+884 KIYIRNKSFNKF

-918 YQFSQ
+918 YQFSK
-923 DNDCKLGYSAR
+923 DNDCKLGYGTR

-1044 KYPSYFQNEMLK
+1044 KYPSYFQNEMQK
-1056 ILNN
+1056 ILNS

>member
-1 MNYMK
+1 
-6 ELQMKPENKS
+6 
-16 YNLLNVTRAK
+16 
-26 AKMFEYHIPESDHI
+26 
-40 KIPEEP
+40 
-46 AKLLTI
+46 
-52 SIGLLGDFAASV
+52 
-64 NRGESGD
+64 
-71 EYLVELKKNLLF
+71 
-83 SAHFFDAYHQS
+83 
-94 RLDGTLDP
+94 
-102 YLMLLGSAS
+102 MLLGAAS
-111 YYLCDLQGASS
+111 YDLCELQGSAS
-122 VLIQKLKQEID
+122 VLIKDINRETLD
-133 SSEVEGLY
+133 LNGEGL
-141 CPNLEGAGLEFLLL
+141 ETLLFCL
-155 WILESKFDHYFEKID
+155 LYSEYDYTDKHLFSDLNNNIIKNILYFYKEASHEHELIN
-170 SVFGQF
+170 SVV
-176 IEGISKD
+176 
-183 FCSFFSSGND
+183 
-193 EKLKSQLNELRKY
+193 KLRNEVY
-206 IYSVGSPRQILL
+206 INGTPRQLLL
-218 GDLICSIGYKKIQNS
+218 GDLIAAIVKKKLENS
-233 TWMCLPKYSGL
+233 AWKNLPLYSGV
-244 SKREWINTLKK
+244 SKEKWQPILQ
-255 KNFIKEFWP
+255 KNSFIKEFWP

-276 GKSAIVQMPTSAGK
+276 GKSAVIQMPTSAGK

-333 EPIEIDELSDTLQVD
+333 EPIKIDELSDTLQID

-425 ISNAENIGE
+425 ISNAKDIGE

-446 ALIPTFKSIAFAS
+446 ALIPAFKSIAFAS
-459 WIDQQ
+459 WLDQQ

-470 NTDNID
+470 NATDID

-489 ELNKKVGERKK
+489 ELNKKGRERKK
-500 RYFPEKGKG
+500 RYFPEKGD
-509 SGQSIALYLGLKLI
+509 GQSIAIYLGFKLV

-531 CGSKAVAVSICEKAI
+531 CGSKPTAVSICEKAI
-546 DIIERDI
+546 DIIERNTH
-553 PLNLPKE
+553 LKQPKE
-560 YSDYQEVIRLR
+560 YSNYQEVIRLR
-571 NLHVLNLGEDSSA
+571 NLHILNLGEDSSA
-584 SIISQYGIFSHHG
+584 SISSQYGIFSHHG

-602 IRLAIEHAMR
+602 IRLAVEYAMR

-644 GEPIKVRDFHNL
+644 GDRIKVRDFHNL

-684 SRGKWSWKQIRDLL
+684 SREKWRWEQIKDLL

-710 LSIFDPIKSDDGK
+710 LSIFDPITSDDGK
-723 YYIDINALDFA
+723 SHIDIKALDFA
-734 KTYIDGSNDIHNWAD
+734 KAYIYGSNDIHNLVD
-749 EIVQEHHGK
+749 EIVQKYHDK

-863 SDKLIVAENN
+863 SDKLIVVENN

-884 EIYIHNNSFNKF
+884 KIYIRNKSFNKF

-918 YQFSQ
+918 YQFSK
-923 DNDCKLGYSAR
+923 DNDCKLGYGTR

-1024 KQEIIEEL
+1024 KQKIIEEL

-1044 KYPSYFQNEMLK
+1044 KYPSYFQNEMQK
-1056 ILNN
+1056 ILNS

>member
-1 MNYMK
+1 
-6 ELQMKPENKS
+6 MKPENKS

-26 AKMFEYHIPESDHI
+26 AKMFEYHVPESDHI
-40 KIPEEP
+40 KIPEDP

-52 SIGLLGDFAASV
+52 SIGLLGDFAAAI

-71 EYLVELKKNLLF
+71 EQLSELKKNLLF
-83 SAHFFDAYHQS
+83 SAHFFDFYLQS
-94 RLDGTLDP
+94 NLAMNLDS
-102 YLMLLGSAS
+102 YLMLLGAAS
-111 YYLCDLQGASS
+111 YYLCDLQGSAS
-122 VLIQKLKQEID
+122 VLIKGINRESLD
-133 SSEVEGLY
+133 LNGEGL
-141 CPNLEGAGLEFLLL
+141 ETLLFCL
-155 WILESKFDHYFEKID
+155 LRSEYDYYD
-170 SVFGQF
+170 
-176 IEGISKD
+176 SKD
-183 FCSFFSSGND
+183 KNIFSDLNNNIIKKIHLFYKKGSND
-193 EKLKSQLNELRKY
+193 HELLNLVAKLRSE
-206 IYSVGSPRQILL
+206 IYKNGTPRQLLL
-218 GDLICSIGYKKIQNS
+218 GDLITAVVKKKLENS
-233 TWMCLPKYSGL
+233 VWKNLPFYSGV
-244 SKREWINTLKK
+244 SKEKWQLILQKDS
-255 KNFIKEFWP
+255 FIKEFWP
-264 AQHLLGKAGILK
+264 SQHLLGKADVLK
-276 GKSAIVQMPTSAGK
+276 GKSAVIQMPTSAGK

-302 LSGRATLAVIV
+302 LSGRANLAVIV

-333 EPIEIDELSDTLQVD
+333 EPIKIDELSDTLQID

-446 ALIPTFKSIAFAS
+446 ALIPAFKSIAFAS
-459 WIDQQ
+459 WLDQQ

-531 CGSKAVAVSICEKAI
+531 CGSKPVAVSICEKAI

-656 IGRAGRSGMHTEGS
+656 IGRVGRSGMHTEGS

-684 SRGKWSWKQIRDLL
+684 SRGKWSWKQIKDLL

-710 LSIFDPIKSDDGK
+710 LSIFDPITSDDGK

-734 KTYIDGSNDIHNWAD
+734 KAYIYGSNDIHNLAD
-749 EIVQEHHGK
+749 EIVQKYHDK
-758 NFSHNGVTQQIS
+758 NFSYNGVTQKIS

-884 EIYIHNNSFNKF
+884 KIYIHNNSFNKF

-923 DNDCKLGYSAR
+923 DNDCKLGPSTR

>member
-1 MNYMK
+1 
-6 ELQMKPENKS
+6 MKPENKS

-26 AKMFEYHIPESDHI
+26 AKMFEYHVPENDHI
-40 KIPEEP
+40 KIPEDP
-46 AKLLTI
+46 TKLLTI
-52 SIGLLGDFAASV
+52 SIGLLGDFAAAI
-64 NRGESGD
+64 NRGESGN
-71 EYLVELKKNLLF
+71 EQLSELKKNLLF
-83 SAHFFDAYHQS
+83 SAHFFDFYLQS
-94 RLDGTLDP
+94 NLAINLDS
-102 YLMLLGSAS
+102 YLMLLGAAS
-111 YYLCDLQGASS
+111 YYLCDLQGSAS
-122 VLIQKLKQEID
+122 VLIKDINRESLD
-133 SSEVEGLY
+133 LNGEGL
-141 CPNLEGAGLEFLLL
+141 ETLLFCL
-155 WILESKFDHYFEKID
+155 LHSEYDYTDKHLFSDLNNNIIKNIIYFYKEASHEHELIN
-170 SVFGQF
+170 SVV
-176 IEGISKD
+176 
-183 FCSFFSSGND
+183 
-193 EKLKSQLNELRKY
+193 KLRNEVY
-206 IYSVGSPRQILL
+206 INGTPRQLLL
-218 GDLICSIGYKKIQNS
+218 GDLIAAIVKKKLENS
-233 TWMCLPKYSGL
+233 AWKNLPLYSGV
-244 SKREWINTLKK
+244 SKEKWQPILQKDS
-255 KNFIKEFWP
+255 FIKEFWP

-276 GKSAIVQMPTSAGK
+276 GKSAVIQMPTSAGK
-290 TKSTELIIRSAF
+290 TKSTELIVRSAF

-333 EPIEIDELSDTLQVD
+333 EPIKIDELSDTLQID

-374 SVDLASKIDLLILDE
+374 YVDLASKIDLLILDE

-414 QEAQKILISAV
+414 QKAQKILISAV
-425 ISNAENIGE
+425 ISNAKDIGE

-446 ALIPTFKSIAFAS
+446 ALIPAFKSIAFAS
-459 WIDQQ
+459 WLDQQ

-470 NTDNID
+470 NATDID

-489 ELNKKVGERKK
+489 ELNKKGRERKK
-500 RYFPEKGKG
+500 RYFPEKGD
-509 SGQSIALYLGLKLI
+509 GQSIAIYLGFKLV

-531 CGSKAVAVSICEKAI
+531 CGSKPTAVSICEKAI
-546 DIIERDI
+546 DIIERNTH
-553 PLNLPKE
+553 LKQPKE
-560 YSDYQEVIRLR
+560 YSNYQEVIRLR
-571 NLHVLNLGEDSSA
+571 NLHILNLGKDSSA
-584 SIISQYGIFSHHG
+584 SISSQYGIFSHHG

-602 IRLAIEHAMR
+602 IRLAVEYAMR

-644 GEPIKVRDFHNL
+644 GDRIKVRDFHNL

-684 SRGKWSWKQIRDLL
+684 SREKWRWEQIKDLL

-710 LSIFDPIKSDDGK
+710 LSIFEPITSDDGK
-723 YYIDINALDFA
+723 FYIDIKALDFA
-734 KTYIDGSNDIHNWAD
+734 KAYIYGSNDIHNWVD
-749 EIVQEHHGK
+749 EIVQKYHDK

-794 EANAIV
+794 ESNAIV

-884 EIYIHNNSFNKF
+884 KNYIRNKSFNKF

-910 SGRSFSEI
+910 SGCSFSEI
-918 YQFSQ
+918 YQFSK
-923 DNDCKLGYSAR
+923 DNDCKLGYGTR

-1024 KQEIIEEL
+1024 KQKIIEEL
-1032 KKNKEKSQEVMA
+1032 MKNKEKSQEVMA
-1044 KYPSYFQNEMLK
+1044 KYPSYFQNEMLR
-1056 ILNN
+1056 ILDN

>member
-1 MNYMK
+1 
-6 ELQMKPENKS
+6 
-16 YNLLNVTRAK
+16 
-26 AKMFEYHIPESDHI
+26 
-40 KIPEEP
+40 
-46 AKLLTI
+46 
-52 SIGLLGDFAASV
+52 
-64 NRGESGD
+64 
-71 EYLVELKKNLLF
+71 
-83 SAHFFDAYHQS
+83 
-94 RLDGTLDP
+94 
-102 YLMLLGSAS
+102 MLLGAAS
-111 YYLCDLQGASS
+111 YYLCDLQGSAS
-122 VLIQKLKQEID
+122 VLIKDINRETLD
-133 SSEVEGLY
+133 LNGEGL
-141 CPNLEGAGLEFLLL
+141 ETLLFCL
-155 WILESKFDHYFEKID
+155 LYSEYDYTDKHLFSDLNNNIIKNILYFYKEASHEHELIN
-170 SVFGQF
+170 SVV
-176 IEGISKD
+176 
-183 FCSFFSSGND
+183 
-193 EKLKSQLNELRKY
+193 KLRNEVY
-206 IYSVGSPRQILL
+206 INGTPRQLLL
-218 GDLICSIGYKKIQNS
+218 GDLIAAIVKKKLENS
-233 TWMCLPKYSGL
+233 AWKNLPLYSGV
-244 SKREWINTLKK
+244 SKEKWQPILQ
-255 KNFIKEFWP
+255 KNSFIKEFWP

-276 GKSAIVQMPTSAGK
+276 GKSAVIQMPTSAGK

-333 EPIEIDELSDTLQVD
+333 EPIKIDELSDTLQID

-425 ISNAENIGE
+425 ISNAKDIGE

-446 ALIPTFKSIAFAS
+446 ALIPAFKSIAFAS
-459 WIDQQ
+459 WLDQQ

-470 NTDNID
+470 NATDID

-489 ELNKKVGERKK
+489 ELNKKGRERKK
-500 RYFPEKGKG
+500 RYFPEKGD
-509 SGQSIALYLGLKLI
+509 GQSIAIYLGFKLV

-531 CGSKAVAVSICEKAI
+531 CGSKPTAVSICEKAI
-546 DIIERDI
+546 DIIERNTH
-553 PLNLPKE
+553 LKQPKE
-560 YSDYQEVIRLR
+560 YSNYQEVIRLR
-571 NLHVLNLGEDSSA
+571 NLHILNLGEDSSA
-584 SIISQYGIFSHHG
+584 SISSQYGIFSHHG

-602 IRLAIEHAMR
+602 IRLAVEYAMR

-644 GEPIKVRDFHNL
+644 GDRIKVRDFHNL

-684 SRGKWSWKQIRDLL
+684 SREKWRWEQIKDLL

-710 LSIFDPIKSDDGK
+710 LSIFDPITSDDGK
-723 YYIDINALDFA
+723 SHIDIKALDFA
-734 KTYIDGSNDIHNWAD
+734 KAYIYGSNDIHNLVD
-749 EIVQEHHGK
+749 EIVQKYHDK

-863 SDKLIVAENN
+863 SDKLIVVENN

-884 EIYIHNNSFNKF
+884 KIYIRNKSFNKF

-918 YQFSQ
+918 YQFSK
-923 DNDCKLGYSAR
+923 DNDCKLGYGTR

-1024 KQEIIEEL
+1024 KQKIIEEL

-1044 KYPSYFQNEMLK
+1044 KYPSYFQNEMQK
-1056 ILNN
+1056 ILNS

>member
-26 AKMFEYHIPESDHI
+26 AKMFEYHVPESDHI
-40 KIPEEP
+40 KIPEDP

-52 SIGLLGDFAASV
+52 SIGLLGDFAAAI

-71 EYLVELKKNLLF
+71 EQLSELKKNLLF
-83 SAHFFDAYHQS
+83 SAHFFDFYLQS
-94 RLDGTLDP
+94 NLAMNLDS
-102 YLMLLGSAS
+102 YLMLLGAAS
-111 YYLCDLQGASS
+111 YYLCDLQGSAS
-122 VLIQKLKQEID
+122 VLIKGINRESLD
-133 SSEVEGLY
+133 LNGEGL
-141 CPNLEGAGLEFLLL
+141 ETLLFCL
-155 WILESKFDHYFEKID
+155 LRSEYDYYD
-170 SVFGQF
+170 
-176 IEGISKD
+176 SKD
-183 FCSFFSSGND
+183 KNIFSDLNNNIIKKIHLFYKKGSND
-193 EKLKSQLNELRKY
+193 HELLNLVAKLRSE
-206 IYSVGSPRQILL
+206 IYKNGTPRQLLL
-218 GDLICSIGYKKIQNS
+218 GDLITAVVKKKLENS
-233 TWMCLPKYSGL
+233 VWKNLPFYSGV
-244 SKREWINTLKK
+244 SKEKWQLILQKDS
-255 KNFIKEFWP
+255 FIKEFWP
-264 AQHLLGKAGILK
+264 SQHLLGKADVLK
-276 GKSAIVQMPTSAGK
+276 GKSAVIQMPTSAGK

-302 LSGRATLAVIV
+302 LSGRANLAVIV

-333 EPIEIDELSDTLQVD
+333 EPIKIDELSDTLQID

-425 ISNAENIGE
+425 ISNAKDIGE

-446 ALIPTFKSIAFAS
+446 ALIPAFKSIAFAS
-459 WIDQQ
+459 WLDQQ

-531 CGSKAVAVSICEKAI
+531 CGSKPVAVSICEKAI

-684 SRGKWSWKQIRDLL
+684 SRGKWSWKQIKDLL

-710 LSIFDPIKSDDGK
+710 LSIFDPITSDDGK

-734 KTYIDGSNDIHNWAD
+734 KAYIYGSNDIHNLAD
-749 EIVQEHHGK
+749 EIVQKYHDK
-758 NFSHNGVTQQIS
+758 NFSYNGVTQKIS

-884 EIYIHNNSFNKF
+884 KIYIHNNSFNKF

-923 DNDCKLGYSAR
+923 DNDCKLGPSTR

>member
-1 MNYMK
+1 
-6 ELQMKPENKS
+6 MKPENKS

-26 AKMFEYHIPESDHI
+26 AKMFEYHVPESDHI
-40 KIPEEP
+40 KIPEDP

-71 EYLVELKKNLLF
+71 EYLVKLKKNLLF

-133 SSEVEGLY
+133 SSEVECLY

-155 WILESKFDHYFEKID
+155 WILESKFDHYFEKTD

-176 IEGISKD
+176 IDGISKD

-244 SKREWINTLKK
+244 SKGEWINTLKK

-290 TKSTELIIRSAF
+290 TKSIELIIRSAF
-302 LSGRATLAVIV
+302 LSGRAILAVIV

-319 CNEIKNTLADAFYN
+319 CNEIKNTLVDAFYN
-333 EPIEIDELSDTLQVD
+333 ESIKIDELSDTLQID
-348 FKFSDLLGHQQ
+348 FEFSNLLGHQQ
-359 ILVLTPEKLFYILKH
+359 ILVLTPEKLFYILKY
-374 SVDLASKIDLLILDE
+374 SVDLASEIDLLILDE
-389 GHQFDSGTRGVT
+389 GHQFDSGARGIT
-401 YELLLTSLNLKIP
+401 YELLLTSLNFKIP
-414 QEAQKILISAV
+414 HKAQKILISAV

-459 WIDQQ
+459 WLDQQ

-531 CGSKAVAVSICEKAI
+531 CGSKPVAVSICEKAI

-684 SRGKWSWKQIRDLL
+684 SREKWRWEQIKDLL

-710 LSIFDPIKSDDGK
+710 LSIFEPITSDDGK
-723 YYIDINALDFA
+723 FYIDIKALDFA
-734 KTYIDGSNDIHNWAD
+734 KAYIYGSNDIHNWAD
-749 EIVQEHHGK
+749 EIVQKYHDK

-794 EANAIV
+794 ESNAIV

-829 IITNMKDSESR
+829 IITNMKDSES
-840 IVYGKTFYGIHD
+840 
-852 SQVILKWLSEY
+852 
-863 SDKLIVAENN
+863 
-873 NEIIEALWEIM
+873 
-884 EIYIHNNSFNKF
+884 
-896 NKPDIL
+896 
-902 LEMVKKWV
+902 
-910 SGRSFSEI
+910 
-918 YQFSQ
+918 
-923 DNDCKLGYSAR
+923 
-934 PRKIKIENIVDIF
+934 
-947 EGGIAYDASLF
+947 
-958 VSTLAEFTNL
+958 
-968 LERNDKIKLFN
+968 
-979 ILQFFQKH
+979 
-987 LKYGLPTKTAIALY
+987 
-1001 EMGFADRV
+1001 
-1009 IAQDLALS
+1009 
-1017 LGLISIE
+1017 
-1024 KQEIIEEL
+1024 
-1032 KKNKEKSQEVMA
+1032 
-1044 KYPSYFQNEMLK
+1044 
-1056 ILNN
+1056 

>member
-1 MNYMK
+1 MHYMK
-6 ELQMKPENKS
+6 EQQMKPEKKS

-26 AKMFEYHIPESDHI
+26 AKMFEYHVSESDHI
-40 KIPEEP
+40 RIPEDP

-52 SIGLLGDFAASV
+52 SIGLLGDFAAAI

-71 EYLVELKKNLLF
+71 EELSELKKNLLF
-83 SAHFFDAYHQS
+83 SAHFFDFYRQS
-94 RLDGTLDP
+94 NLAINLDS
-102 YLMLLGSAS
+102 YLMLLGAAS
-111 YYLCDLQGASS
+111 YYLCDLQGSAS
-122 VLIQKLKQEID
+122 VLIKDINRESLD
-133 SSEVEGLY
+133 LNGEGL
-141 CPNLEGAGLEFLLL
+141 ETLLFCL
-155 WILESKFDHYFEKID
+155 LHSEYDYTDKHLFSDLNNNIIKNILYFYKEASHEHELIN
-170 SVFGQF
+170 SVV
-176 IEGISKD
+176 
-183 FCSFFSSGND
+183 
-193 EKLKSQLNELRKY
+193 KLRNEVY
-206 IYSVGSPRQILL
+206 INGTPRQLLL
-218 GDLICSIGYKKIQNS
+218 GDLIAAIVKKKLENS
-233 TWMCLPKYSGL
+233 AWKNLPLYSGV
-244 SKREWINTLKK
+244 SKEKWQPILQ
-255 KNFIKEFWP
+255 KNSFIKEFWP

-276 GKSAIVQMPTSAGK
+276 GKSAVIQMPTSAGK

-333 EPIEIDELSDTLQVD
+333 EPIKIDELSDTLQID

-374 SVDLASKIDLLILDE
+374 SVELAKKIDLLILDE

-414 QEAQKILISAV
+414 QKAQKILISAV

-434 WLNGESNVVDGE
+434 WLNGESNVVDGK
-446 ALIPTFKSIAFAS
+446 ALTPTFKSIAFAS
-459 WIDQQ
+459 WLDQQ

-470 NTDNID
+470 NANDID

-489 ELNKKVGERKK
+489 ELNKKGRERKK
-500 RYFPEKGKG
+500 RYFPEKGD
-509 SGQSIALYLGLKLI
+509 GQSIAIYLGFKLV

-531 CGSKAVAVSICEKAI
+531 CGSKPTAVSICEKAI
-546 DIIERDI
+546 DIIERNTH
-553 PLNLPKE
+553 LKQPKE
-560 YSDYQEVIRLR
+560 YSNDQEVIRLR
-571 NLHVLNLGEDSSA
+571 NLHILNLGEDSSA
-584 SIISQYGIFSHHG
+584 SISSQYGIFSHHG

-602 IRLAIEHAMR
+602 IRLAVEYAMR

-644 GEPIKVRDFHNL
+644 GDRIKVRDFHNL

-684 SRGKWSWKQIRDLL
+684 SRKKWRWEQIKDLL

-710 LSIFDPIKSDDGK
+710 LSIFDPITSDDGK
-723 YYIDINALDFA
+723 YYIDIKALDFA
-734 KTYIDGSNDIHNWAD
+734 KAYIYVSNDIHNLAD
-749 EIVQEHHGK
+749 AIVRRYHDK
-758 NFSHNGVTQQIS
+758 NFSHNSVTQQIS

-815 KEQLRLLFKILADN
+815 KEQLRLLFKLLADN

-840 IVYGKTFYGIHD
+840 IVYRKTFYGIHD

-863 SDKLIVAENN
+863 SDKLIVTENN

-884 EIYIHNNSFNKF
+884 KIYIRNKSFNKF

-910 SGRSFSEI
+910 SGHSFSEI
-918 YQFSQ
+918 YQFSK
-923 DNDCKLGYSAR
+923 DNDCKLDYGTI